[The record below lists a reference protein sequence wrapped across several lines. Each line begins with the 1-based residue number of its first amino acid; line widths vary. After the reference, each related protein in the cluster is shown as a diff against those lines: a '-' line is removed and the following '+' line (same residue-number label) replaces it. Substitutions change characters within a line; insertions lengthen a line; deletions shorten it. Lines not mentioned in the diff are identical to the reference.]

1 MRPRS
6 VTVITTILLV
16 AALAPTVAA
25 DVDPQLSTPISEL
38 QATTSDPA
46 VYEITIRNNGDDDM
60 TYTLQTQ
67 QGTGCGG
74 FTSTVDSPS
83 GSVNS
88 NGEELVDL
96 TVQVDDTAAGEC
108 ETTLT
113 ITATGGTPPTPQSDS
128 LTVTTTAEDG
138 GLYSVVL
145 TTDDLTKEYDLEG
158 DTIDW
163 IVNVENNGDQQATIQ
178 LAVENDSGCDSDDDS
193 VSATVNPATV
203 SLNSGDNED
212 VDFVITLDD
221 EGETDAGDHCFIL
234 RATVNNDPSPDQAED
249 NLTLTGIV
257 PEIRSCEETLDWTFV
272 NLQPGQ
278 TSTENNLEVTNTG
291 NTAWTASVQAQSS
304 GGEDISGWVS
314 FDSPT
319 SKLLAEPGN
328 NGDSFTFGF
337 DITPDSSVES
347 GSSVDI
353 RIMAKAGS
361 SVGCEAIVT
370 VKVGQIHAGD
380 ISLNTGTISNVEPGS
395 QPQVTISLENTGNG
409 ADTFTLNT
417 DPLPPGWSVS
427 FSPPSHSLN
436 AAQTS
441 NNEATST
448 AVITVPDDALA
459 GSTSIK
465 FKISGGGGPDSLD
478 SATLTVNVNQRHEV
492 ELEFT
497 STSQNGRTDQIV
509 RFPFVVT
516 NHGNVED
523 TIKLQVC
530 DPGDQTGCNAPEWGA
545 SYSDPNGNGINQ
557 VSLEPG
563 QSRNLYLDVN
573 VEGEENADSARILA
587 RAAVFGADADA
598 KETVTVTVSNYNY
611 SFEISPLEPGIMPD
625 QIDLTLPPG
634 GETTVSFYVDN
645 TGDYPAGDNLEV
657 EITGLEALVIRTVSI
672 QGNTITAPVPVGA
685 GERIQ
690 VDVRLEVV
698 QGSANG
704 LNGLMQIS
712 TFSTLNPNEA
722 STIDIA
728 VEIRTIHDLRITME
742 EATKQTT
749 TYPDK
754 GEYTFFV
761 TNNGNVVEDV
771 VVIPT
776 ESLRGWSVDILPDNF
791 DLEPGQTMEIRVNTL
806 PPADLISDDEY
817 RFTIVVQPKGLPA
830 AGQPLDLV
838 TVTNLPAG
846 FLSLSDTTE
855 QILIISLIG
864 IGVLTITVLAF
875 RSRRE
880 NQRILEALSD
890 ERKL

>member
-6 VTVITTILLV
+6 VTAVATLLLL
-16 AALAPTVAA
+16 AAIAPTVAA
-25 DVDPQLSTPISEL
+25 DVDPQLSTPTLEL

-46 VYEITIRNNGDDDM
+46 VYKITIRNNGDDDM
-60 TYTLQTQ
+60 TYSLQTQ
-67 QGTGCGG
+67 QGAGCSG
-74 FTSTVDSPS
+74 FTSSVDSPT

-88 NGEELVDL
+88 NDEELVDL
-96 TVQVDDTAAGEC
+96 EVQVNDQASGEC

-113 ITATGGTPPTPQSDS
+113 ITATGGTNPTPQSDS

-145 TTDDLTKEYDLEG
+145 TTDDLTKEYDLDG

-163 IVNVENNGDQQATIQ
+163 VVNVENNGDQQATVQ
-178 LAVENDSGCDSDDDS
+178 LEVENDSGCDSDDDS
-193 VSATVNPATV
+193 VSAAVDPATV
-203 SLNSGDNED
+203 TLNSGSNQD
-212 VDFVITLDD
+212 VDFAITLDD
-221 EGETDAGDHCFIL
+221 EGETEAGDHCFIL
-234 RATVNNDPSPDQAED
+234 RATVSNDPSQTAED
-249 NLTLTGIV
+249 NLTLTGVV

-278 TSTENNLEVTNTG
+278 TSTQNNLVVRNTG
-291 NTAWTASVQAQSS
+291 NTAWTAAVQAQSS
-304 GGEDISGWVS
+304 GGQDITGWVS

-328 NGDSFTFGF
+328 NGDSFSFGF

-361 SVGCEAIVT
+361 SIGCEAIVT
-370 VKVGQIHAGD
+370 VRVGQIHDAD
-380 ISLNTGTISNVEPGS
+380 MSLNTGTISNVEPGS
-395 QPQVTISLENTGNG
+395 QPQVTIFLENTGNG

-441 NNEATST
+441 NNDATST

-459 GSTSIK
+459 GSTSII
-465 FKISGGGGPDSLD
+465 FKVSGDGGPETLD
-478 SATLTVNVNQRHEV
+478 SVSLTINVNQRHEV
-492 ELEFT
+492 DLEFT

-516 NHGNVED
+516 NLGNVED
-523 TIKLQVC
+523 TIKLQAC
-530 DPGDQTGCNAPEWGA
+530 DPDDQTGCNPPEWSA
-545 SYSDPNGNGINQ
+545 SYSDSNGNGVNQ
-557 VSLEPG
+557 VSLGPG
-563 QSRNLYLDVN
+563 QSRSLYLDVN
-573 VEGEENADSARILA
+573 VQGEENADSARILA
-587 RAAVFGADADA
+587 RAAVFGANADAD
-598 KETVTVTVSNYNY
+598 ETVTVTVSNYNY
-611 SFEISPLEPGIMPD
+611 SFEISPLEPGLMPD
-625 QIDLTLPPG
+625 QIDLTMPPG

-645 TGDYPAGDNLEV
+645 TGDYPAGDDLEI
-657 EITGLEALVIRTVSI
+657 EILGLEALVIRTVTI
-672 QGNTITAPVPVGA
+672 QGNSITAPVPVGA

-704 LNGLMQIS
+704 LNGLMQINA
-712 TFSTLNPNEA
+712 FSTLNPNEV
-722 STIDIA
+722 SSIDIA

-742 EATKQTT
+742 EPTKQTT

-761 TNNGNVVEDV
+761 TNHGNVVEDV

-776 ESLRGWSVDILPDNF
+776 ESLRGWSVDILPDDF
-791 DLEPGQTMEIRVNTL
+791 ELEPGQTMEIKVNTL
-806 PPADLISDDEY
+806 PPANLISDDEY

-830 AGQPLDLV
+830 AGEPLDLI
-838 TVTNLPAG
+838 TETNLPAG
-846 FLSLSDTTE
+846 FLSLSDTAE
-855 QILIISLIG
+855 QILIASVIG
-864 IGVLTITVLAF
+864 IGVLTIAILTF

-880 NQRILEALSD
+880 NQRILEALGD
-890 ERKL
+890 ERGL

>member
-6 VTVITTILLV
+6 VTAVATLLLL
-16 AALAPTVAA
+16 AAIAPTVAA
-25 DVDPQLSTPISEL
+25 DVDPQLSTPTLEL

-46 VYEITIRNNGDDDM
+46 VYKITIRNNGDDDM
-60 TYTLQTQ
+60 TYSLQTQ
-67 QGTGCGG
+67 QGAGCSG
-74 FTSTVDSPS
+74 FTSSVDSPT

-88 NGEELVDL
+88 NDEELVDL
-96 TVQVDDTAAGEC
+96 EVQVNDQASGEC

-113 ITATGGTPPTPQSDS
+113 ITATGGTNPTPQSDS

-145 TTDDLTKEYDLEG
+145 TTDDLTKEYDLDG

-163 IVNVENNGDQQATIQ
+163 VVNVENNGDQQATVQ
-178 LAVENDSGCDSDDDS
+178 LEVENDSGCDSDDDS
-193 VSATVNPATV
+193 VSAAVDPATV
-203 SLNSGDNED
+203 TLNSGSNQD
-212 VDFVITLDD
+212 VDFAITLDD
-221 EGETDAGDHCFIL
+221 EGETEAGDHCFIL
-234 RATVNNDPSPDQAED
+234 RATVSNDPSQTAED
-249 NLTLTGIV
+249 NLTLTGVV

-278 TSTENNLEVTNTG
+278 TSTQNNLVVRNTG
-291 NTAWTASVQAQSS
+291 NTAWTAAVQAQSS
-304 GGEDISGWVS
+304 GGQDITGWVS

-328 NGDSFTFGF
+328 NGDSFSFGF

-361 SVGCEAIVT
+361 SIGCEAIVT
-370 VKVGQIHAGD
+370 VRVGQIHDAD
-380 ISLNTGTISNVEPGS
+380 MSLNTGTISNVEPGS
-395 QPQVTISLENTGNG
+395 QPQVTIFLENTGNG

-441 NNEATST
+441 NNDATST

-459 GSTSIK
+459 GSTSII
-465 FKISGGGGPDSLD
+465 FKVSGDGGPETLD
-478 SATLTVNVNQRHEV
+478 SVSLTINVNQRHEV
-492 ELEFT
+492 DLEFT

-516 NHGNVED
+516 NLGNVED
-523 TIKLQVC
+523 TIKLQAC
-530 DPGDQTGCNAPEWGA
+530 DPDDQTGCNPPEWSA
-545 SYSDPNGNGINQ
+545 SYSDSNGNGVNQ
-557 VSLEPG
+557 VSLGPG
-563 QSRNLYLDVN
+563 QSRSLYLDVN
-573 VEGEENADSARILA
+573 VQGEENADSARILA
-587 RAAVFGADADA
+587 RAAVFGANADAD
-598 KETVTVTVSNYNY
+598 EIVTVTVSNYNY
-611 SFEISPLEPGIMPD
+611 SFEISPLEPGLMPD
-625 QIDLTLPPG
+625 QIDLTMPPG

-645 TGDYPAGDNLEV
+645 TGDYPAGDDLEI
-657 EITGLEALVIRTVSI
+657 EILGLEALVIRTVTI
-672 QGNTITAPVPVGA
+672 QGNSITAPVPVGA

-704 LNGLMQIS
+704 LNGLMQINA
-712 TFSTLNPNEA
+712 FSTLNPNEV
-722 STIDIA
+722 SSIDIA

-742 EATKQTT
+742 EPTKQTT

-761 TNNGNVVEDV
+761 TNHGNVVEDV

-776 ESLRGWSVDILPDNF
+776 ESLRGWSVDILPDDF
-791 DLEPGQTMEIRVNTL
+791 ELEPGQTMEIKVNTL
-806 PPADLISDDEY
+806 PPANLISDDEY

-830 AGQPLDLV
+830 AGEPLDLI
-838 TVTNLPAG
+838 TETNLPAG

-855 QILIISLIG
+855 QILIVSVIG
-864 IGVLTITVLAF
+864 IGVLTIAILTF

-880 NQRILEALSD
+880 NQRILEALGD
-890 ERKL
+890 ERGL

>member
-6 VTVITTILLV
+6 VTAVATLLLL
-16 AALAPTVAA
+16 ASIAPTVAA
-25 DVDPQLSTPISEL
+25 DVDPQLSTPTLEL

-46 VYEITIRNNGDDDM
+46 VYKITIRNNGDDDM
-60 TYTLQTQ
+60 TYSLQTQ
-67 QGTGCGG
+67 QGAGCSG
-74 FTSTVDSPS
+74 FTSSVDSPT

-88 NGEELVDL
+88 NDEELVDL
-96 TVQVDDTAAGEC
+96 EVQVNDQASGEC

-113 ITATGGTPPTPQSDS
+113 ITATGGTNPTPQSDS

-145 TTDDLTKEYDLEG
+145 TTDDLTKEYDLDG

-163 IVNVENNGDQQATIQ
+163 VVNVENNGDQQATVQ
-178 LAVENDSGCDSDDDS
+178 LEVENDSGCDSDDDS
-193 VSATVNPATV
+193 VSAAVDPATV
-203 SLNSGDNED
+203 TLNSGSNQD
-212 VDFVITLDD
+212 VDFAITLDD
-221 EGETDAGDHCFIL
+221 EGETEAGDHCFIL
-234 RATVNNDPSPDQAED
+234 RATVSNDPSQTAED
-249 NLTLTGIV
+249 NLTLTGVV

-278 TSTENNLEVTNTG
+278 TSTQNNLVVRNTG
-291 NTAWTASVQAQSS
+291 NTAWTAAVQAQSS
-304 GGEDISGWVS
+304 GGQDITGWVS

-328 NGDSFTFGF
+328 NGDSFSFGF

-361 SVGCEAIVT
+361 SIGCEAIVT
-370 VKVGQIHAGD
+370 VRVGQIHDAD
-380 ISLNTGTISNVEPGS
+380 MSLNTGTISNVEPGS
-395 QPQVTISLENTGNG
+395 QPQVTIFLENTGNG

-441 NNEATST
+441 NNDATST

-459 GSTSIK
+459 GSTSIV
-465 FKISGGGGPDSLD
+465 FKVSGDGGPETLD
-478 SATLTVNVNQRHEV
+478 SVSLTINVNQRHEV
-492 ELEFT
+492 DLEFT

-516 NHGNVED
+516 NLGNVED
-523 TIKLQVC
+523 TIKLQAC
-530 DPGDQTGCNAPEWGA
+530 DPDDQTGCNPPEWSA
-545 SYSDPNGNGINQ
+545 SYSDSNGNGVNQ
-557 VSLEPG
+557 VSLGPG
-563 QSRNLYLDVN
+563 QSRSLYLDVN
-573 VEGEENADSARILA
+573 VQGEENADSARILA

-598 KETVTVTVSNYNY
+598 DETVTVTVSNYNY
-611 SFEISPLEPGIMPD
+611 SFEISPLEPGLMPD
-625 QIDLTLPPG
+625 QIDLTMPPG

-645 TGDYPAGDNLEV
+645 TGDYPAGDDLEI
-657 EITGLEALVIRTVSI
+657 EILGLEALVIRTVTI
-672 QGNTITAPVPVGA
+672 QGNSITAPVPVGA

-704 LNGLMQIS
+704 LNGLMQINA
-712 TFSTLNPNEA
+712 FSTLNPNEV
-722 STIDIA
+722 SSIDIA

-742 EATKQTT
+742 EPTKQTT

-761 TNNGNVVEDV
+761 TNHGNVVEDV

-776 ESLRGWSVDILPDNF
+776 ESLRGWSVDILPDDF
-791 DLEPGQTMEIRVNTL
+791 ELEPGQTMEIKVNTL
-806 PPADLISDDEY
+806 PPANLISDDEY

-830 AGQPLDLV
+830 AGEPLDLI
-838 TVTNLPAG
+838 TETNLPAG
-846 FLSLSDTTE
+846 FLSLSDTAE
-855 QILIISLIG
+855 QILIVSVIG
-864 IGVLTITVLAF
+864 IGVLTIAILTF

-880 NQRILEALSD
+880 NQRILEALGD
-890 ERKL
+890 ERGL

>member
-6 VTVITTILLV
+6 VTAVATLLLL
-16 AALAPTVAA
+16 AAIAPTVAA
-25 DVDPQLSTPISEL
+25 DVDPQLSTPTLEL

-46 VYEITIRNNGDDDM
+46 VYKITVRNNGDDDM
-60 TYTLQTQ
+60 TYSLQTQ
-67 QGTGCGG
+67 QGAGCSG
-74 FTSTVDSPS
+74 FTSSVDSPT

-88 NGEELVDL
+88 NDEELVDL
-96 TVQVDDTAAGEC
+96 EVQVNDQASGEC

-113 ITATGGTPPTPQSDS
+113 ITATGGTNPTPQSDS

-145 TTDDLTKEYDLEG
+145 TTDDLTKEYDLDG

-163 IVNVENNGDQQATIQ
+163 VVNVENNGDQQATVQ
-178 LAVENDSGCDSDDDS
+178 LEVENDSGCDSDDDS
-193 VSATVNPATV
+193 VSAAVDPATV
-203 SLNSGDNED
+203 TLNSGSNQD
-212 VDFVITLDD
+212 VDFAITLDD
-221 EGETDAGDHCFIL
+221 EGETEAGDHCFIL
-234 RATVNNDPSPDQAED
+234 RATVTNDPSQTAED

-278 TSTENNLEVTNTG
+278 TSTQNNLVVRNTG
-291 NTAWTASVQAQSS
+291 NTAWTAAVQAQSS
-304 GGEDISGWVS
+304 GGQDITGWVS

-328 NGDSFTFGF
+328 NGDSFSFGF

-361 SVGCEAIVT
+361 SIGCEAIVT
-370 VKVGQIHAGD
+370 VRVGQIHDAD
-380 ISLNTGTISNVEPGS
+380 MSLNTGTISNVEPGS
-395 QPQVTISLENTGNG
+395 QPQVTIFLENTGNG

-441 NNEATST
+441 NNDATST

-459 GSTSIK
+459 GSTSII
-465 FKISGGGGPDSLD
+465 FKVSGDGGPETLD
-478 SATLTVNVNQRHEV
+478 SVSLTINVNQRHEV
-492 ELEFT
+492 DLEFT

-516 NHGNVED
+516 NLGNVED
-523 TIKLQVC
+523 TIKLQAC
-530 DPGDQTGCNAPEWGA
+530 DPDDQTGCNPPEWSA
-545 SYSDPNGNGINQ
+545 SYSDSNGNGVNQ
-557 VSLEPG
+557 VSLGPG
-563 QSRNLYLDVN
+563 QSRSLYLDVN
-573 VEGEENADSARILA
+573 VQGEENADSARILA
-587 RAAVFGADADA
+587 RAAVFGANADAD
-598 KETVTVTVSNYNY
+598 ETVTVTVSNYNY
-611 SFEISPLEPGIMPD
+611 SFEISPLEPGLMPD
-625 QIDLTLPPG
+625 QIDLTMPPG

-645 TGDYPAGDNLEV
+645 TGDYPAGDDLEI
-657 EITGLEALVIRTVSI
+657 EILGLEALVIRTVTI
-672 QGNTITAPVPVGA
+672 QGNSITAPVPVGA

-704 LNGLMQIS
+704 LNGLMQINA
-712 TFSTLNPNEA
+712 FSTLNPNEV
-722 STIDIA
+722 SSIDIA

-742 EATKQTT
+742 EPTKQTT

-761 TNNGNVVEDV
+761 TNHGNVVEDV

-776 ESLRGWSVDILPDNF
+776 ESLRGWSVDILPDDF
-791 DLEPGQTMEIRVNTL
+791 ELEPGQTMEIKVNTL
-806 PPADLISDDEY
+806 PPANLISDDEY

-830 AGQPLDLV
+830 AGEPLDLI
-838 TVTNLPAG
+838 TETNLPAG
-846 FLSLSDTTE
+846 FLSLSDTAE
-855 QILIISLIG
+855 QILIVSVIG
-864 IGVLTITVLAF
+864 IGVLTIAILTF

-880 NQRILEALSD
+880 NQRILEALGD
-890 ERKL
+890 ERGL

>member
-6 VTVITTILLV
+6 VTAVATLLLL
-16 AALAPTVAA
+16 AAIAPTVAA
-25 DVDPQLSTPISEL
+25 DVDPQLSTPTLEL
-38 QATTSDPA
+38 EATTSDPA
-46 VYEITIRNNGDDDM
+46 VYKITIRNNGDDDM
-60 TYTLQTQ
+60 TYSLQTQ
-67 QGTGCGG
+67 QGAGCSG
-74 FTSTVDSPS
+74 FTSSVDSPT

-88 NGEELVDL
+88 NDEELVDL
-96 TVQVDDTAAGEC
+96 EVQVNDQASGEC

-113 ITATGGTPPTPQSDS
+113 ITATGGTNPTPQSDS

-145 TTDDLTKEYDLEG
+145 TTDDLTKEYDLDG

-163 IVNVENNGDQQATIQ
+163 VVNVENNGDQQATVQ
-178 LAVENDSGCDSDDDS
+178 LEVENDSGCDSDDDS
-193 VSATVNPATV
+193 VSAAVDPATV
-203 SLNSGDNED
+203 TLNSGSNQD
-212 VDFVITLDD
+212 VDFAITLED
-221 EGETDAGDHCFIL
+221 EGETEAGDHCFIL
-234 RATVNNDPSPDQAED
+234 RATVTNDPSQTAED

-257 PEIRSCEETLDWTFV
+257 PEIRSCEEALDWTFV

-278 TSTENNLEVTNTG
+278 TSTQNNLGVRNTG
-291 NTAWTASVQAQSS
+291 NTAWTAAVQAQST
-304 GGEDISGWVS
+304 GGQDISGWVS

-328 NGDSFTFGF
+328 NGDSFSFGF

-361 SVGCEAIVT
+361 SIGCEAIVT
-370 VKVGQIHAGD
+370 VRVGQIHDAD
-380 ISLNTGTISNVEPGS
+380 MSLNTGTISNVEPGS
-395 QPQVTISLENTGNG
+395 QPQVTIFLENTGNG
-409 ADTFTLNT
+409 ADTFTLSTN
-417 DPLPPGWSVS
+417 PLPSGWSVS

-441 NNEATST
+441 NNDATST

-459 GSTSIK
+459 GSTSII
-465 FKISGGGGPDSLD
+465 FKVSGDGGPETLD
-478 SATLTVNVNQRHEV
+478 SVSLTINVNQRHEV
-492 ELEFT
+492 DLEFT

-516 NHGNVED
+516 NLGNVED
-523 TIKLQVC
+523 TIKLQAC
-530 DPGDQTGCNAPEWGA
+530 DPDDQTGCNPPEWSA
-545 SYSDPNGNGINQ
+545 SYSDSNGNGVNQ
-557 VSLEPG
+557 VSLGPG
-563 QSRNLYLDVN
+563 QSRSLYLDVN
-573 VEGEENADSARILA
+573 VQGEENADSARILA

-598 KETVTVTVSNYNY
+598 DETVTVTVSNYNY
-611 SFEISPLEPGIMPD
+611 SFEISPLEPGLMPD
-625 QIDLTLPPG
+625 QIDLTMPPG

-645 TGDYPAGDNLEV
+645 TGDYPAGDDLEI
-657 EITGLEALVIRTVSI
+657 EILGLEALVIRTVTI
-672 QGNTITAPVPVGA
+672 QGNSITAPVPVGA

-704 LNGLMQIS
+704 LNGLMQIKA
-712 TFSTLNPNEA
+712 FSTLNPNEV
-722 STIDIA
+722 SSIDIA

-742 EATKQTT
+742 EPTKQTT

-761 TNNGNVVEDV
+761 TNHGNVVEDV

-776 ESLRGWSVDILPDNF
+776 ESLRGWSVDILPDDF
-791 DLEPGQTMEIRVNTL
+791 ELEPGQTMEIKVNTL
-806 PPADLISDDEY
+806 PPANLISDDEY
-817 RFTIVVQPKGLPA
+817 RFTIVVQPKGLSA
-830 AGQPLDLV
+830 AGEPLDLI
-838 TVTNLPAG
+838 TETNLPAG
-846 FLSLSDTTE
+846 FLSLSDTAE
-855 QILIISLIG
+855 QILIVSVIG
-864 IGVLTITVLAF
+864 IGVLTIAILTF

-880 NQRILEALSD
+880 NQRILEALGD
-890 ERKL
+890 ERGL

>member
-6 VTVITTILLV
+6 VTAVATLLLL
-16 AALAPTVAA
+16 AAIAPTVAA
-25 DVDPQLSTPISEL
+25 DVDPQLSTPTLEL

-46 VYEITIRNNGDDDM
+46 VYKITIRNNGDDDM
-60 TYTLQTQ
+60 TYSLQTQ
-67 QGTGCGG
+67 QGAGCSG
-74 FTSTVDSPS
+74 FTSSVDSPT

-88 NGEELVDL
+88 NDEELVDL
-96 TVQVDDTAAGEC
+96 EVQVNDQASGEC

-113 ITATGGTPPTPQSDS
+113 ITATGGTNPTPQSDS

-145 TTDDLTKEYDLEG
+145 TTDDLTKEYDLDG

-163 IVNVENNGDQQATIQ
+163 VVNVENNGDQQATVQ
-178 LAVENDSGCDSDDDS
+178 LEVENDSGCDSDDDS
-193 VSATVNPATV
+193 VSAAVDPATV
-203 SLNSGDNED
+203 TLNSGSNQD
-212 VDFVITLDD
+212 VDFAITLDD
-221 EGETDAGDHCFIL
+221 EGETEAGDHCFIL
-234 RATVNNDPSPDQAED
+234 RATVSNDPSQTAED
-249 NLTLTGIV
+249 NLTLTGVV

-278 TSTENNLEVTNTG
+278 TSTQNNLVVRNTG
-291 NTAWTASVQAQSS
+291 NTAWTAAVQAQSS
-304 GGEDISGWVS
+304 GGQDITGWVS

-328 NGDSFTFGF
+328 NGDSYSFGF

-361 SVGCEAIVT
+361 SIGCEAIVT
-370 VKVGQIHAGD
+370 VRVGQIHDAD
-380 ISLNTGTISNVEPGS
+380 MSLNTGTISNVEPGS
-395 QPQVTISLENTGNG
+395 QPQVTIFLENTGNG

-441 NNEATST
+441 NNDATST

-459 GSTSIK
+459 GSTSII
-465 FKISGGGGPDSLD
+465 FKVSGDGGPETLD
-478 SATLTVNVNQRHEV
+478 SVSLTINVNQRHEV
-492 ELEFT
+492 DLEFT

-516 NHGNVED
+516 NLGNVED
-523 TIKLQVC
+523 TIKLQAC
-530 DPGDQTGCNAPEWGA
+530 DPDDQTGCNPPEWSA
-545 SYSDPNGNGINQ
+545 SYSDSNGNGVNQ
-557 VSLEPG
+557 VSLGPG
-563 QSRNLYLDVN
+563 QSRSLYLDVN
-573 VEGEENADSARILA
+573 VQGEENADSARILA
-587 RAAVFGADADA
+587 RAAVFGANADAD
-598 KETVTVTVSNYNY
+598 ETVTVTVSNYNY
-611 SFEISPLEPGIMPD
+611 SFEISPLEPGLMPD
-625 QIDLTLPPG
+625 QIDLTMPPG

-645 TGDYPAGDNLEV
+645 TGDYPAGDDLEI
-657 EITGLEALVIRTVSI
+657 EILGLEALVIRTVTI
-672 QGNTITAPVPVGA
+672 QGNSITAPVPVGA

-704 LNGLMQIS
+704 LNGLMQINA
-712 TFSTLNPNEA
+712 FSTLNPNEV
-722 STIDIA
+722 SSIDVA

-742 EATKQTT
+742 EPTKQTT

-761 TNNGNVVEDV
+761 TNHGNVVEDV

-776 ESLRGWSVDILPDNF
+776 ESLRGWSVDILPDDF
-791 DLEPGQTMEIRVNTL
+791 ELEPGQTMEIKVNTL
-806 PPADLISDDEY
+806 PPANLISDDEY

-830 AGQPLDLV
+830 AGEPLDLI
-838 TVTNLPAG
+838 TETNLPAG

-855 QILIISLIG
+855 QILIVSVIG
-864 IGVLTITVLAF
+864 IGVLTIVILTF

-880 NQRILEALSD
+880 NQRILEALGD
-890 ERKL
+890 ERGL

>member
-6 VTVITTILLV
+6 VTAVATLLLL
-16 AALAPTVAA
+16 AAIAPTVAA
-25 DVDPQLSTPISEL
+25 DVDPQLSTPTLEL

-46 VYEITIRNNGDDDM
+46 VYKITIRNNGDDDM
-60 TYTLQTQ
+60 TYSLQTQ
-67 QGTGCGG
+67 QGAGCSG
-74 FTSTVDSPS
+74 FTSSVDSPT

-88 NGEELVDL
+88 NDEELVDL
-96 TVQVDDTAAGEC
+96 EVQVNDQASGEC

-113 ITATGGTPPTPQSDS
+113 ITATGGTNPTPQSDS

-145 TTDDLTKEYDLEG
+145 TTDDLTKEYDLDG

-163 IVNVENNGDQQATIQ
+163 VVNVENNGDQQATVQ
-178 LAVENDSGCDSDDDS
+178 LEVENDSGCDSDDDS
-193 VSATVNPATV
+193 VSAAVDPATV
-203 SLNSGDNED
+203 TLNSGSNQD
-212 VDFVITLDD
+212 VDFAITLDD
-221 EGETDAGDHCFIL
+221 EGETEAGDHCFIL
-234 RATVNNDPSPDQAED
+234 RATVSNDPSQTAED

-278 TSTENNLEVTNTG
+278 TSTQNNLVVRNTG
-291 NTAWTASVQAQSS
+291 NTAWTAAVQAQSS
-304 GGEDISGWVS
+304 GGQDITGWVS

-328 NGDSFTFGF
+328 NGDSFSFGF

-361 SVGCEAIVT
+361 SIGCEAIVT
-370 VKVGQIHAGD
+370 VRVGQIHDAD
-380 ISLNTGTISNVEPGS
+380 MSLNTGTISNVEPGS
-395 QPQVTISLENTGNG
+395 QPQVTIFLENTGNG

-441 NNEATST
+441 NNDATST

-459 GSTSIK
+459 GSTSII
-465 FKISGGGGPDSLD
+465 FKVSGDGGPETLD
-478 SATLTVNVNQRHEV
+478 SVSLTINVNQRHEV
-492 ELEFT
+492 DLEFT

-516 NHGNVED
+516 NLGNVED
-523 TIKLQVC
+523 TIKLQAC
-530 DPGDQTGCNAPEWGA
+530 DPDDQTGCNPPEWSA
-545 SYSDPNGNGINQ
+545 SYSDSNGNGVNQ
-557 VSLEPG
+557 VSLGPG
-563 QSRNLYLDVN
+563 QSRSLYLDVN
-573 VEGEENADSARILA
+573 VQGEENADSARILA
-587 RAAVFGADADA
+587 RAAVFGANADAD
-598 KETVTVTVSNYNY
+598 ETVTVTVSNYNY
-611 SFEISPLEPGIMPD
+611 SFEISPLEPGLMPD
-625 QIDLTLPPG
+625 QIDLTMPPG

-645 TGDYPAGDNLEV
+645 TGDYPAGDDLEI
-657 EITGLEALVIRTVSI
+657 EILGLEALVIRTVTI
-672 QGNTITAPVPVGA
+672 QGNSITAPVPVGA

-704 LNGLMQIS
+704 LNGLMQINA
-712 TFSTLNPNEA
+712 FSTLNPNEV
-722 STIDIA
+722 SSIDVA

-742 EATKQTT
+742 EPTKQTT

-761 TNNGNVVEDV
+761 TNHGNVVEDV

-776 ESLRGWSVDILPDNF
+776 ESLRGWSVDILPDDF
-791 DLEPGQTMEIRVNTL
+791 ELEPGQTMEIKVNTL
-806 PPADLISDDEY
+806 PPANLISDDEY

-830 AGQPLDLV
+830 AGEPLDLI
-838 TVTNLPAG
+838 TETNLPAG
-846 FLSLSDTTE
+846 FLSLSDTAE
-855 QILIISLIG
+855 QILIVSVIG
-864 IGVLTITVLAF
+864 IGVLTIAILTF

-880 NQRILEALSD
+880 NQRILEALGD
-890 ERKL
+890 ERGL

>member
-6 VTVITTILLV
+6 VTAVATLLLL
-16 AALAPTVAA
+16 AAIAPTVAA
-25 DVDPQLSTPISEL
+25 DVDPQLSTPTLEL

-46 VYEITIRNNGDDDM
+46 VYKITVRNNGDDDM
-60 TYTLQTQ
+60 TYSLQTQ
-67 QGTGCGG
+67 QGAGCSG
-74 FTSTVDSPS
+74 FTSSVDSPT

-88 NGEELVDL
+88 NDEELVDL
-96 TVQVDDTAAGEC
+96 EVQVNDQASGEC

-113 ITATGGTPPTPQSDS
+113 ITATGGTNPTPQSDS

-145 TTDDLTKEYDLEG
+145 TTDDLTKEYDLDG

-163 IVNVENNGDQQATIQ
+163 VVNVENNGDQQATVQ
-178 LAVENDSGCDSDDDS
+178 LEVENDSGCDSDDDS
-193 VSATVNPATV
+193 VSAAVDPATV
-203 SLNSGDNED
+203 TLNSGSNQD
-212 VDFVITLDD
+212 VDFAITLDD
-221 EGETDAGDHCFIL
+221 EGETEAGDHCFIL
-234 RATVNNDPSPDQAED
+234 RATVSNDPSQTAED

-278 TSTENNLEVTNTG
+278 TSTQNNLVVRNTG
-291 NTAWTASVQAQSS
+291 NTAWTAAVQAQSS
-304 GGEDISGWVS
+304 GGQDITGWVS

-328 NGDSFTFGF
+328 NGDSFSFGF

-361 SVGCEAIVT
+361 SIGCEAIVT
-370 VKVGQIHAGD
+370 VRVGQIHDAD
-380 ISLNTGTISNVEPGS
+380 MSLNTGTISNVEPGS
-395 QPQVTISLENTGNG
+395 QPQVTIFLENTGNG

-441 NNEATST
+441 NNDATST

-459 GSTSIK
+459 GSTSII
-465 FKISGGGGPDSLD
+465 FKVSGDGGPETLD
-478 SATLTVNVNQRHEV
+478 SVSLTINVNQRHEV
-492 ELEFT
+492 DLEFT

-516 NHGNVED
+516 NLGNVED
-523 TIKLQVC
+523 TIKLQAC
-530 DPGDQTGCNAPEWGA
+530 DPDDQTGCNPPEWSA
-545 SYSDPNGNGINQ
+545 SYSDSNGNGVNQ
-557 VSLEPG
+557 VSLGPG
-563 QSRNLYLDVN
+563 QSRSLYLDVN
-573 VEGEENADSARILA
+573 VQGEENADSARILA
-587 RAAVFGADADA
+587 RAAVFGANADAD
-598 KETVTVTVSNYNY
+598 ETVTVTVSNYNY
-611 SFEISPLEPGIMPD
+611 SFEISPLEPGLMPD
-625 QIDLTLPPG
+625 QIDLTMPPG

-645 TGDYPAGDNLEV
+645 TGDYPAGDDLEI
-657 EITGLEALVIRTVSI
+657 EILGLEALVIRTVTT
-672 QGNTITAPVPVGA
+672 QGNSITAPVPVGA

-704 LNGLMQIS
+704 LNGLMQIKA
-712 TFSTLNPNEA
+712 FSTLNPNEV
-722 STIDIA
+722 SSIDIA

-742 EATKQTT
+742 EPTKQTT

-761 TNNGNVVEDV
+761 TNHGNVVEDV

-776 ESLRGWSVDILPDNF
+776 ESLRGWSVDILPDDF
-791 DLEPGQTMEIRVNTL
+791 ELEPGQTMEIKVNTL
-806 PPADLISDDEY
+806 PPANLISDDEY

-830 AGQPLDLV
+830 AGEPLDLI
-838 TVTNLPAG
+838 TETNLPAG

-855 QILIISLIG
+855 QILIVSVIG
-864 IGVLTITVLAF
+864 IGVLTIAILTF

-880 NQRILEALSD
+880 NQRILEALGD
-890 ERKL
+890 ERGL

>member
-1 MRPRS
+1 VRPRS
-6 VTVITTILLV
+6 VTAVATLLLL
-16 AALAPTVAA
+16 AAIAPTVAA
-25 DVDPQLSTPISEL
+25 DVDPQLSTPTLEL

-46 VYEITIRNNGDDDM
+46 VYKITVRNNGDDDM
-60 TYTLQTQ
+60 TYSLQTQ
-67 QGTGCGG
+67 QGAGCSG
-74 FTSTVDSPS
+74 FTSSVDSPT

-88 NGEELVDL
+88 NDEELVDL
-96 TVQVDDTAAGEC
+96 EVQVNDQASGEC

-113 ITATGGTPPTPQSDS
+113 ITATGGTNPTPQSDS

-145 TTDDLTKEYDLEG
+145 TTDDLTKEYDLDG

-163 IVNVENNGDQQATIQ
+163 VVNVENNGDQQATVQ
-178 LAVENDSGCDSDDDS
+178 LEVENDSGCDSDDDS
-193 VSATVNPATV
+193 VSAAVDPATV
-203 SLNSGDNED
+203 TLNSGSNQD
-212 VDFVITLDD
+212 VDFAITLDD
-221 EGETDAGDHCFIL
+221 EGETEAGDHCFIL
-234 RATVNNDPSPDQAED
+234 RATVSNDPSQTAED

-278 TSTENNLEVTNTG
+278 TSTQNNLVVRNTG
-291 NTAWTASVQAQSS
+291 NTAWTAAVQAQSS
-304 GGEDISGWVS
+304 GGQDITGWVS

-328 NGDSFTFGF
+328 NGDSFSFGF

-361 SVGCEAIVT
+361 SIGCEAIVT
-370 VKVGQIHAGD
+370 VRVGQIHDAD
-380 ISLNTGTISNVEPGS
+380 MSLNTGTISNVEPGS
-395 QPQVTISLENTGNG
+395 QPQVTIFLENTGNG

-441 NNEATST
+441 NNDATST

-459 GSTSIK
+459 GSTSII
-465 FKISGGGGPDSLD
+465 FKVSGDGGPETLD
-478 SATLTVNVNQRHEV
+478 SVSLTINVNQRHEV
-492 ELEFT
+492 DLEFT

-516 NHGNVED
+516 NLGNVED
-523 TIKLQVC
+523 TIKLQAC
-530 DPGDQTGCNAPEWGA
+530 DPDDQTGCNPPEWSA
-545 SYSDPNGNGINQ
+545 SYSDSNGNGVNQ
-557 VSLEPG
+557 VSLGPG
-563 QSRNLYLDVN
+563 QSRSLYLDVN
-573 VEGEENADSARILA
+573 VQGEENADSARILA
-587 RAAVFGADADA
+587 RAAVFGANADAD
-598 KETVTVTVSNYNY
+598 ETVTVTVSNYNY
-611 SFEISPLEPGIMPD
+611 SFEISPLEPGLMPD
-625 QIDLTLPPG
+625 QIDLTMPPG

-645 TGDYPAGDNLEV
+645 TGDYPAGDDLEI
-657 EITGLEALVIRTVSI
+657 EILGLEALVIRTVTT
-672 QGNTITAPVPVGA
+672 QGNSITAPVPVGA

-704 LNGLMQIS
+704 LNGLMQIKA
-712 TFSTLNPNEA
+712 FSTLNPNEV
-722 STIDIA
+722 SSIDIA

-742 EATKQTT
+742 EPTKQTT

-761 TNNGNVVEDV
+761 TNHGNVVEDV

-776 ESLRGWSVDILPDNF
+776 ESLRGWSVDILPDDF
-791 DLEPGQTMEIRVNTL
+791 ELEPGQTMEIKVNTL
-806 PPADLISDDEY
+806 PPANLISDDEY

-830 AGQPLDLV
+830 AGEPLDLI
-838 TVTNLPAG
+838 TETNLPAG

-855 QILIISLIG
+855 QILIVSVIG
-864 IGVLTITVLAF
+864 IGVLTIAILTF

-880 NQRILEALSD
+880 NQRILEALGD
-890 ERKL
+890 ERGL

>member
-1 MRPRS
+1 VRPRS
-6 VTVITTILLV
+6 VTAVATLLLL
-16 AALAPTVAA
+16 AAIAPTVAA
-25 DVDPQLSTPISEL
+25 DVDPQLSTPTLEL

-46 VYEITIRNNGDDDM
+46 VYKITVRNNGDDDM
-60 TYTLQTQ
+60 TYSLQTQ
-67 QGTGCGG
+67 QGAGCSG
-74 FTSTVDSPS
+74 FTSSVDSPT

-88 NGEELVDL
+88 NDEELVDL
-96 TVQVDDTAAGEC
+96 EVQVNDQASGEC

-113 ITATGGTPPTPQSDS
+113 ITATGGTNPTPQSDS

-145 TTDDLTKEYDLEG
+145 TTDDLTKEYDLDG

-163 IVNVENNGDQQATIQ
+163 VVNVENNGDQQATVQ
-178 LAVENDSGCDSDDDS
+178 LEVENDSGCDSDDDS
-193 VSATVNPATV
+193 VSAAVDPATV
-203 SLNSGDNED
+203 TLNSGSNQD
-212 VDFVITLDD
+212 VDFAITLDD
-221 EGETDAGDHCFIL
+221 EGETEAGDHCFIL
-234 RATVNNDPSPDQAED
+234 RATVTNDPSQTAED

-278 TSTENNLEVTNTG
+278 TSTQNNLVVRNTG
-291 NTAWTASVQAQSS
+291 NTAWTAAVQAQSS
-304 GGEDISGWVS
+304 GGQDITGWVS

-328 NGDSFTFGF
+328 NGDSFSFGF

-361 SVGCEAIVT
+361 SIGCEAIVT
-370 VKVGQIHAGD
+370 VRVGQIHDAD
-380 ISLNTGTISNVEPGS
+380 MSLNTGTISNVEPGS
-395 QPQVTISLENTGNG
+395 QPQVTIFLENTGNG

-441 NNEATST
+441 NNDATST

-459 GSTSIK
+459 GSTSII
-465 FKISGGGGPDSLD
+465 FKVSGDGGPETLD
-478 SATLTVNVNQRHEV
+478 SVSLTINVNQRHEV
-492 ELEFT
+492 DLEFT

-516 NHGNVED
+516 NLGNVED
-523 TIKLQVC
+523 TIKLQAC
-530 DPGDQTGCNAPEWGA
+530 DPDDQTGCNPPEWSA
-545 SYSDPNGNGINQ
+545 SYSDSNGNGVNQ
-557 VSLEPG
+557 VSLGPG
-563 QSRNLYLDVN
+563 QSRSLYLDVN
-573 VEGEENADSARILA
+573 VQGEENADSARILA
-587 RAAVFGADADA
+587 RAAVFGANADAD
-598 KETVTVTVSNYNY
+598 ETVTVTVSNYNY
-611 SFEISPLEPGIMPD
+611 SFEISPLEPGLMPD
-625 QIDLTLPPG
+625 QIDLTMPPG

-645 TGDYPAGDNLEV
+645 TGDYPAGDDLEI
-657 EITGLEALVIRTVSI
+657 EILGLEALVIRTVTI
-672 QGNTITAPVPVGA
+672 QGNSITAPVPVGA

-704 LNGLMQIS
+704 LNGLMQINA
-712 TFSTLNPNEA
+712 FSTLNPNEV
-722 STIDIA
+722 SSIDIA

-742 EATKQTT
+742 EPTKQTT

-761 TNNGNVVEDV
+761 TNHGNVVEDV

-776 ESLRGWSVDILPDNF
+776 ESLRGWSVDILPDDF
-791 DLEPGQTMEIRVNTL
+791 ELEPGQTMEIKVNTL
-806 PPADLISDDEY
+806 PPANLISDDEY

-830 AGQPLDLV
+830 AGEPLDLI
-838 TVTNLPAG
+838 TETNLPAG
-846 FLSLSDTTE
+846 FLSLSDTAE
-855 QILIISLIG
+855 QILIVSVIG
-864 IGVLTITVLAF
+864 IGVLTIAILTF

-880 NQRILEALSD
+880 NQRILEALGD
-890 ERKL
+890 ERGL

>member
-6 VTVITTILLV
+6 VTAVATLLLL
-16 AALAPTVAA
+16 AAIAPTVAA
-25 DVDPQLSTPISEL
+25 DVDPQLSTPTLEL

-46 VYEITIRNNGDDDM
+46 VYKITIRNNGDDDM
-60 TYTLQTQ
+60 TYSLQTQ
-67 QGTGCGG
+67 QGAGCSG
-74 FTSTVDSPS
+74 FTSSVDSPT

-88 NGEELVDL
+88 NDEELVDL
-96 TVQVDDTAAGEC
+96 EVQVNDQASGEC

-113 ITATGGTPPTPQSDS
+113 ITATGGTNPTPQSDS

-145 TTDDLTKEYDLEG
+145 TTDDLTKEYDLDG

-163 IVNVENNGDQQATIQ
+163 VVNVENNGDQQATVQ
-178 LAVENDSGCDSDDDS
+178 LEVENDSGCDSDDDS
-193 VSATVNPATV
+193 VSAAVDPATV
-203 SLNSGDNED
+203 TLNSGSNQD
-212 VDFVITLDD
+212 VDFAITLDE
-221 EGETDAGDHCFIL
+221 EGETEAGDHCFIL
-234 RATVNNDPSPDQAED
+234 RATVSNDPSQTAED
-249 NLTLTGIV
+249 NLTLTGVV

-278 TSTENNLEVTNTG
+278 TSTQNNLVVRNTG
-291 NTAWTASVQAQSS
+291 NTAWTAAVQAQSS
-304 GGEDISGWVS
+304 GGQDITGWVS

-328 NGDSFTFGF
+328 NGDSFSFGF

-361 SVGCEAIVT
+361 SIGCEAIVT
-370 VKVGQIHAGD
+370 VRVGQIHDAD
-380 ISLNTGTISNVEPGS
+380 MSLNTGTISNVEPGS
-395 QPQVTISLENTGNG
+395 QPQVTIFLENTGNG

-441 NNEATST
+441 NNDATST

-459 GSTSIK
+459 GSTSII
-465 FKISGGGGPDSLD
+465 FKVSGDGGPETLD
-478 SATLTVNVNQRHEV
+478 SVSLTINVNQRHEV
-492 ELEFT
+492 DLEFT

-516 NHGNVED
+516 NLGNVED
-523 TIKLQVC
+523 TIKLQAC
-530 DPGDQTGCNAPEWGA
+530 DPDDQTGCNPPEWSA
-545 SYSDPNGNGINQ
+545 SYSDSNGNGVNQ
-557 VSLEPG
+557 VSLGPG
-563 QSRNLYLDVN
+563 QSRSLYLDVN
-573 VEGEENADSARILA
+573 VQGEENADSARILA
-587 RAAVFGADADA
+587 RAAVFGANADAD
-598 KETVTVTVSNYNY
+598 ETVTVTVSNYNY
-611 SFEISPLEPGIMPD
+611 SFEISPLEPGLMLD
-625 QIDLTLPPG
+625 QIDLTMPPG

-645 TGDYPAGDNLEV
+645 TGDYPAGDDLEI
-657 EITGLEALVIRTVSI
+657 EILGLEALVIRTVTI
-672 QGNTITAPVPVGA
+672 QGNSITAPVPVGA

-704 LNGLMQIS
+704 LNGLMQINA
-712 TFSTLNPNEA
+712 FSTLNPNEV
-722 STIDIA
+722 SSIDIA

-742 EATKQTT
+742 EPTKQTT

-761 TNNGNVVEDV
+761 TNHGNVVEDV

-776 ESLRGWSVDILPDNF
+776 ESLRGWSVDILPDDF
-791 DLEPGQTMEIRVNTL
+791 ELEPGQTMEIKVNTL
-806 PPADLISDDEY
+806 PPANLISDDEY

-830 AGQPLDLV
+830 AGEPLDLI
-838 TVTNLPAG
+838 TETNLPAG
-846 FLSLSDTTE
+846 FLSLSDTAE
-855 QILIISLIG
+855 QILIVSVIG
-864 IGVLTITVLAF
+864 IGVLTIAILTF

-880 NQRILEALSD
+880 NQRILEALGD
-890 ERKL
+890 ERGL

>member
-6 VTVITTILLV
+6 VTAVATLLLL
-16 AALAPTVAA
+16 AAIAPTVAA
-25 DVDPQLSTPISEL
+25 DVDPQLSTPTLEL

-46 VYEITIRNNGDDDM
+46 VYKITIRNNGDDDM
-60 TYTLQTQ
+60 TYSLQTQ
-67 QGTGCGG
+67 QGAGCSG
-74 FTSTVDSPS
+74 FTSSVDSPT

-88 NGEELVDL
+88 NDEELVDL
-96 TVQVDDTAAGEC
+96 EVQVNDQASGEC

-113 ITATGGTPPTPQSDS
+113 VTATGGTNPTPQSDS

-145 TTDDLTKEYDLEG
+145 TTDDLTKEYDLDG

-163 IVNVENNGDQQATIQ
+163 VVNVENNGDQQATVQ
-178 LAVENDSGCDSDDDS
+178 LEVENDSGCDSDDDS
-193 VSATVNPATV
+193 VSAAVDPATV
-203 SLNSGDNED
+203 TLNSGSNQD
-212 VDFVITLDD
+212 VDFAITLDD
-221 EGETDAGDHCFIL
+221 EGETEAGDHCFIL
-234 RATVNNDPSPDQAED
+234 RATVSNDPSQTAED
-249 NLTLTGIV
+249 NLTLTGVV

-278 TSTENNLEVTNTG
+278 TSTQNNLVVRNTG
-291 NTAWTASVQAQSS
+291 NTAWTAAVQAQSS
-304 GGEDISGWVS
+304 GGQDITGWVS

-328 NGDSFTFGF
+328 NGDSFSFGF

-361 SVGCEAIVT
+361 SIGCEAIVT
-370 VKVGQIHAGD
+370 VRVGQIHDAD
-380 ISLNTGTISNVEPGS
+380 MSLNTGTISNVEPGS
-395 QPQVTISLENTGNG
+395 QPQVTIFLENTGNG

-441 NNEATST
+441 NNDATST

-459 GSTSIK
+459 GSTSII
-465 FKISGGGGPDSLD
+465 FKVSGDGGPETLD
-478 SATLTVNVNQRHEV
+478 SVSLTINVNQRHEV
-492 ELEFT
+492 DLEFT

-516 NHGNVED
+516 NLGNVED
-523 TIKLQVC
+523 TIKLQAC
-530 DPGDQTGCNAPEWGA
+530 DPDDQTGCNPPEWSA
-545 SYSDPNGNGINQ
+545 SYSDSNGNGVNQ
-557 VSLEPG
+557 VSLGPG
-563 QSRNLYLDVN
+563 QSRSLYLDVN
-573 VEGEENADSARILA
+573 VQGEENADSTRILA
-587 RAAVFGADADA
+587 RAAVFGANADAD
-598 KETVTVTVSNYNY
+598 ETVTVTVSNYNY
-611 SFEISPLEPGIMPD
+611 SFEISPLEPGLMPD
-625 QIDLTLPPG
+625 QIDLTMPPG

-645 TGDYPAGDNLEV
+645 TGDYPAGDDLEI
-657 EITGLEALVIRTVSI
+657 EILGLEALVIRTVTI
-672 QGNTITAPVPVGA
+672 QGNSITAPVPVGA

-690 VDVRLEVV
+690 VDVRLEAV

-704 LNGLMQIS
+704 LNGLMQINA
-712 TFSTLNPNEA
+712 FSTLNPNEV
-722 STIDIA
+722 SSIDIA

-742 EATKQTT
+742 EPTKQAT

-761 TNNGNVVEDV
+761 TNHGNVVEDV

-776 ESLRGWSVDILPDNF
+776 ESLRGWSVDILPDDF
-791 DLEPGQTMEIRVNTL
+791 ELEPGQTMEIKVNTL
-806 PPADLISDDEY
+806 PPANLISDDEY

-830 AGQPLDLV
+830 AGEPLDLI
-838 TVTNLPAG
+838 TETNLPAG
-846 FLSLSDTTE
+846 FLSLSDTAE
-855 QILIISLIG
+855 QILIVSVIG
-864 IGVLTITVLAF
+864 IGVLTIAILTF

-880 NQRILEALSD
+880 NQRILEALGD
-890 ERKL
+890 ERGL

>member
-6 VTVITTILLV
+6 VTAVATLLLL
-16 AALAPTVAA
+16 AAIAPTVAA
-25 DVDPQLSTPISEL
+25 DVDPQLSTPTLEL

-46 VYEITIRNNGDDDM
+46 VYKITVRNNGDDDM
-60 TYTLQTQ
+60 TYSLQTQ
-67 QGTGCGG
+67 QGAGCSG
-74 FTSTVDSPS
+74 FTSSVDSPT

-88 NGEELVDL
+88 NDEELVDL
-96 TVQVDDTAAGEC
+96 EVQVNDQASGEC

-113 ITATGGTPPTPQSDS
+113 ITATGGTNPTPQSDS

-145 TTDDLTKEYDLEG
+145 TTDDLTKEYDLDG

-163 IVNVENNGDQQATIQ
+163 VVNVENNGDQQATVQ
-178 LAVENDSGCDSDDDS
+178 LEVENDSGCDSDDDS
-193 VSATVNPATV
+193 VSAAVDPATV
-203 SLNSGDNED
+203 TLNSGSNQD
-212 VDFVITLDD
+212 VDFAITLDD
-221 EGETDAGDHCFIL
+221 EGETEAGDHCFIL
-234 RATVNNDPSPDQAED
+234 RATVSNDPSQTAED

-278 TSTENNLEVTNTG
+278 TSTQNNLVVRNTG
-291 NTAWTASVQAQSS
+291 NTAWTAAVQAQSS
-304 GGEDISGWVS
+304 GGQDITGWVS

-328 NGDSFTFGF
+328 NGDSFSFGF

-361 SVGCEAIVT
+361 SIGCEAIVT
-370 VKVGQIHAGD
+370 VRVGQIHDAD
-380 ISLNTGTISNVEPGS
+380 MSLNTGTISNVEPGS
-395 QPQVTISLENTGNG
+395 QPQVTIFLENTGNG

-441 NNEATST
+441 NNDATST

-459 GSTSIK
+459 GSTSII
-465 FKISGGGGPDSLD
+465 FKVSGDGGPETLD
-478 SATLTVNVNQRHEV
+478 SVSLTINVNQRHEV
-492 ELEFT
+492 DLEFT

-516 NHGNVED
+516 NLGNVED
-523 TIKLQVC
+523 TIKLQAC
-530 DPGDQTGCNAPEWGA
+530 DPDDQTGCNPPEWSA
-545 SYSDPNGNGINQ
+545 SYSDSNGNGVNQ
-557 VSLEPG
+557 VSLGPG
-563 QSRNLYLDVN
+563 QSRSLYLDVN
-573 VEGEENADSARILA
+573 VQGEENADSARILA
-587 RAAVFGADADA
+587 RAAVFGANADAD
-598 KETVTVTVSNYNY
+598 ETVTVTVSNYNY
-611 SFEISPLEPGIMPD
+611 SFEISPLEPGLMPD
-625 QIDLTLPPG
+625 QIDLTMPPG

-645 TGDYPAGDNLEV
+645 TGDYPAGDDLEI
-657 EITGLEALVIRTVSI
+657 EILGLEALVIRTVTI
-672 QGNTITAPVPVGA
+672 QGNSITAPVPVGA

-704 LNGLMQIS
+704 LNGLMQINA
-712 TFSTLNPNEA
+712 FSTLNPNEV
-722 STIDIA
+722 SSIDIA

-742 EATKQTT
+742 EPTKQTT

-761 TNNGNVVEDV
+761 TNHGNVVEDV

-776 ESLRGWSVDILPDNF
+776 ESLRGWSVDILPDDF
-791 DLEPGQTMEIRVNTL
+791 ELEPGQTMEIKVNTL
-806 PPADLISDDEY
+806 PPANLISDDEY

-830 AGQPLDLV
+830 AGEPLDLI
-838 TVTNLPAG
+838 TETNLPAG

-855 QILIISLIG
+855 QILIVSVIG
-864 IGVLTITVLAF
+864 IGVLTIAILTF

-880 NQRILEALSD
+880 NQRILEALGD
-890 ERKL
+890 ERGL

>member
-1 MRPRS
+1 VRPRS
-6 VTVITTILLV
+6 VTAVATLLLL
-16 AALAPTVAA
+16 AAIAPTVAA
-25 DVDPQLSTPISEL
+25 DVDPQLSTPTLEL

-46 VYEITIRNNGDDDM
+46 VYKITVRNNGDDDM
-60 TYTLQTQ
+60 TYSLQTQ
-67 QGTGCGG
+67 QGAGCSG
-74 FTSTVDSPS
+74 FTSSVDSPT

-88 NGEELVDL
+88 NDEELVDL
-96 TVQVDDTAAGEC
+96 EVQVNDQASGEC

-113 ITATGGTPPTPQSDS
+113 ITATGGTNPTPQSDS

-145 TTDDLTKEYDLEG
+145 TTDDLTKEYDLDG

-163 IVNVENNGDQQATIQ
+163 VVNVENNGDQQATVQ
-178 LAVENDSGCDSDDDS
+178 LEVENDSGCDSDDDS
-193 VSATVNPATV
+193 VSAAVDPATV
-203 SLNSGDNED
+203 TLNSGSNQD
-212 VDFVITLDD
+212 VDFAITLDD
-221 EGETDAGDHCFIL
+221 EGETEAGDHCFIL
-234 RATVNNDPSPDQAED
+234 RATVSNDPSQTAED

-278 TSTENNLEVTNTG
+278 TSTQNNLVVRNTG
-291 NTAWTASVQAQSS
+291 NTAWTAAVQAQSS
-304 GGEDISGWVS
+304 GGQDITGWVS

-328 NGDSFTFGF
+328 NGDSFSFGF

-361 SVGCEAIVT
+361 SIGCEAIVT
-370 VKVGQIHAGD
+370 VRVGQIHDAD
-380 ISLNTGTISNVEPGS
+380 MSLNTGTISNVEPGS
-395 QPQVTISLENTGNG
+395 QPQVTIFLENTGNG

-441 NNEATST
+441 NNDATST

-459 GSTSIK
+459 GSTSII
-465 FKISGGGGPDSLD
+465 FKVSGDGGPETLD
-478 SATLTVNVNQRHEV
+478 SVSLTINVNQRHEV
-492 ELEFT
+492 DLEFT

-516 NHGNVED
+516 NLGNVED
-523 TIKLQVC
+523 TIKLQAC
-530 DPGDQTGCNAPEWGA
+530 DPDDQTGCNPPEWSA
-545 SYSDPNGNGINQ
+545 SYSDSNGNGVNQ
-557 VSLEPG
+557 VSLGPG
-563 QSRNLYLDVN
+563 QSRSLYLDVN
-573 VEGEENADSARILA
+573 VQGEENADSARILA
-587 RAAVFGADADA
+587 RAAVFGANADAD
-598 KETVTVTVSNYNY
+598 ETVTVTVSNYNY
-611 SFEISPLEPGIMPD
+611 SFEISPLEPGLMPD
-625 QIDLTLPPG
+625 QIDLTMPPG

-645 TGDYPAGDNLEV
+645 TGDYPAGDDLEI
-657 EITGLEALVIRTVSI
+657 EILGLEALVIRTVTI
-672 QGNTITAPVPVGA
+672 QGNSITAPVPVGA

-704 LNGLMQIS
+704 LNGLMQINA
-712 TFSTLNPNEA
+712 FSTLNPNEV
-722 STIDIA
+722 SSIDIA

-742 EATKQTT
+742 EPTKQTT

-761 TNNGNVVEDV
+761 TNHGNVVEDV

-776 ESLRGWSVDILPDNF
+776 ESLRGWSVDILPDDF
-791 DLEPGQTMEIRVNTL
+791 ELEPGQTMEIKVNTL
-806 PPADLISDDEY
+806 PPANLISDDEY

-830 AGQPLDLV
+830 AGEPLDLI
-838 TVTNLPAG
+838 TETNLPAG
-846 FLSLSDTTE
+846 FLSLSDTAE
-855 QILIISLIG
+855 QILIVSVIG
-864 IGVLTITVLAF
+864 IGVLTIAILTF

-880 NQRILEALSD
+880 NQRILEALGD
-890 ERKL
+890 ERGL

>member
-6 VTVITTILLV
+6 VTAVATLLLL
-16 AALAPTVAA
+16 AAIAPTVAA
-25 DVDPQLSTPISEL
+25 DVDPQLSTPTLEL

-46 VYEITIRNNGDDDM
+46 VYKITIRNNGDDDM
-60 TYTLQTQ
+60 TYSLQTQ
-67 QGTGCGG
+67 QGAGCSG
-74 FTSTVDSPS
+74 FTSSVDSPT

-88 NGEELVDL
+88 NDEELVDL
-96 TVQVDDTAAGEC
+96 EVQVNDQASGEC

-113 ITATGGTPPTPQSDS
+113 ITATGGTNPTPQSDS

-145 TTDDLTKEYDLEG
+145 TTDDLTKEYDLDG

-163 IVNVENNGDQQATIQ
+163 VVNVENNGDQQATVQ
-178 LAVENDSGCDSDDDS
+178 LEVENDSGCDSDDDS
-193 VSATVNPATV
+193 VSAAVDPATV
-203 SLNSGDNED
+203 TLNSGSNQD
-212 VDFVITLDD
+212 VDFAITLDD
-221 EGETDAGDHCFIL
+221 EGETEAGDHCFIL
-234 RATVNNDPSPDQAED
+234 RATVSNDPSQTAED
-249 NLTLTGIV
+249 NLTLTGVV

-278 TSTENNLEVTNTG
+278 TSTQNNLAVRNTG
-291 NTAWTASVQAQSS
+291 NTAWTAAVQAQSS
-304 GGEDISGWVS
+304 GGQDITGWVS

-328 NGDSFTFGF
+328 NGDSFSFGF

-361 SVGCEAIVT
+361 SIGCEAIVT
-370 VKVGQIHAGD
+370 VRVGQIHDAD
-380 ISLNTGTISNVEPGS
+380 MSLNTGTISNVEPGS
-395 QPQVTISLENTGNG
+395 QPQVTIFLENTGNG

-417 DPLPPGWSVS
+417 DPLPSGWSVS

-441 NNEATST
+441 NNDATST

-459 GSTSIK
+459 GSTSII
-465 FKISGGGGPDSLD
+465 FKVSGDGGPETLD
-478 SATLTVNVNQRHEV
+478 SVSLTINVNQRHEV
-492 ELEFT
+492 DLEFT

-516 NHGNVED
+516 NLGNVED
-523 TIKLQVC
+523 TIKLQAC
-530 DPGDQTGCNAPEWGA
+530 DPDDQTGCNPPEWSA
-545 SYSDPNGNGINQ
+545 SYSDSNGNGVNQ
-557 VSLEPG
+557 VSLGPG
-563 QSRNLYLDVN
+563 QSRSLYLDVN
-573 VEGEENADSARILA
+573 VQGEENADSARILA
-587 RAAVFGADADA
+587 RAAVFGANADAD
-598 KETVTVTVSNYNY
+598 EIVTVTVSNYNY
-611 SFEISPLEPGIMPD
+611 SFEISPLEPGLMPD
-625 QIDLTLPPG
+625 QIDLTMPPG

-645 TGDYPAGDNLEV
+645 TGDYPAGDDLEI
-657 EITGLEALVIRTVSI
+657 EILGLEALVIRTVTI
-672 QGNTITAPVPVGA
+672 QGNSITAPVPVGA

-704 LNGLMQIS
+704 LNGLMQINA
-712 TFSTLNPNEA
+712 FSTLNPNEV
-722 STIDIA
+722 SSIDIA

-742 EATKQTT
+742 EPTKQTT

-761 TNNGNVVEDV
+761 TNHGNVVEDV

-776 ESLRGWSVDILPDNF
+776 ESLRGWSVDILPDDF
-791 DLEPGQTMEIRVNTL
+791 ELEPGQTMEIKVNTL
-806 PPADLISDDEY
+806 PPANLISDDEY

-830 AGQPLDLV
+830 AGEPLDLI
-838 TVTNLPAG
+838 TETNLPAG

-855 QILIISLIG
+855 QILIVSVIG
-864 IGVLTITVLAF
+864 IGVLTIAILTF

-880 NQRILEALSD
+880 NQRILEALGD
-890 ERKL
+890 ERGL

>member
-6 VTVITTILLV
+6 VTAVATLLLL
-16 AALAPTVAA
+16 AAIAPTVAA
-25 DVDPQLSTPISEL
+25 DVDPQLSTPTLEL

-46 VYEITIRNNGDDDM
+46 VYKITIRNNGDDDM
-60 TYTLQTQ
+60 TYSLQTQ
-67 QGTGCGG
+67 QGAGCSG
-74 FTSTVDSPS
+74 FTSSVDSPT

-88 NGEELVDL
+88 NDEELVDL
-96 TVQVDDTAAGEC
+96 EVQVNDQASGEC

-113 ITATGGTPPTPQSDS
+113 ITATGGTNPTPQSDS

-145 TTDDLTKEYDLEG
+145 TTDDLTKEYDLDG

-163 IVNVENNGDQQATIQ
+163 VVNVENNGDQQATVQ
-178 LAVENDSGCDSDDDS
+178 LEVENDSGCDSDDDS
-193 VSATVNPATV
+193 VSAAVDPATV
-203 SLNSGDNED
+203 TLNSGSNQD
-212 VDFVITLDD
+212 VDFAITLDD
-221 EGETDAGDHCFIL
+221 EGETEAGDHCFIL
-234 RATVNNDPSPDQAED
+234 RATVSNDPSQTAED
-249 NLTLTGIV
+249 NLTLTGVV

-278 TSTENNLEVTNTG
+278 TSTQNNLVVRNTG
-291 NTAWTASVQAQSS
+291 NTAWTAAVQAQSS
-304 GGEDISGWVS
+304 GGQDITGWVS

-328 NGDSFTFGF
+328 NGDSFSFGF

-361 SVGCEAIVT
+361 SIGCEAIVT
-370 VKVGQIHAGD
+370 VRVGQIHDAD
-380 ISLNTGTISNVEPGS
+380 MSLNTGTISNVEPGS
-395 QPQVTISLENTGNG
+395 QPQVTIFLENTGNG

-441 NNEATST
+441 NNDATST

-459 GSTSIK
+459 GSTSII
-465 FKISGGGGPDSLD
+465 FKVSGDGGPETLD
-478 SATLTVNVNQRHEV
+478 SVSLTINVNQRHEV
-492 ELEFT
+492 DLEFT

-516 NHGNVED
+516 NLGNVED
-523 TIKLQVC
+523 TIKLQAC
-530 DPGDQTGCNAPEWGA
+530 DPDDQTGCNPPEWSA
-545 SYSDPNGNGINQ
+545 SYSDSNGNGVNQ
-557 VSLEPG
+557 VSLGPG
-563 QSRNLYLDVN
+563 QSRSLYLDVN
-573 VEGEENADSARILA
+573 VQGEENADSARILA
-587 RAAVFGADADA
+587 RAAVFGANADAD
-598 KETVTVTVSNYNY
+598 ETVTVTVSNYNY
-611 SFEISPLEPGIMPD
+611 SFEISPLEPGLMPD
-625 QIDLTLPPG
+625 QIDLTMPPG

-645 TGDYPAGDNLEV
+645 TGDYPAGDDLEI
-657 EITGLEALVIRTVSI
+657 EILGLEALVIRTVTI
-672 QGNTITAPVPVGA
+672 QGNSITAPVPVGA

-704 LNGLMQIS
+704 LNGLMQINA
-712 TFSTLNPNEA
+712 FSTLNPNEV
-722 STIDIA
+722 SSIDVA

-742 EATKQTT
+742 EPTKQTT

-761 TNNGNVVEDV
+761 TNHGNVVEDV

-776 ESLRGWSVDILPDNF
+776 ESLRGWSVDILPDDF
-791 DLEPGQTMEIRVNTL
+791 ELEPGQTMEIKVNTL
-806 PPADLISDDEY
+806 PPANLISDDEY

-830 AGQPLDLV
+830 AGEPLDLI
-838 TVTNLPAG
+838 TETNLPAG

-855 QILIISLIG
+855 QILIVSVIG
-864 IGVLTITVLAF
+864 IGVLTIVILTF

-880 NQRILEALSD
+880 NQRILEALGD
-890 ERKL
+890 ERGL

>member
-6 VTVITTILLV
+6 VTAVATLLLL
-16 AALAPTVAA
+16 ASIAPTVAA
-25 DVDPQLSTPISEL
+25 DVDPQLSTPTLEL

-46 VYEITIRNNGDDDM
+46 VYKITIRNNGDDDM
-60 TYTLQTQ
+60 TYSLQTQ
-67 QGTGCGG
+67 QGAGCSG
-74 FTSTVDSPS
+74 FTSSVDSPT

-88 NGEELVDL
+88 NDEELVDL
-96 TVQVDDTAAGEC
+96 EVQVNDQASGEC

-113 ITATGGTPPTPQSDS
+113 ITATGGTNPTPQSDS

-145 TTDDLTKEYDLEG
+145 TTDDLTKEYDLDG

-163 IVNVENNGDQQATIQ
+163 VVNVENNGDQQATVQ
-178 LAVENDSGCDSDDDS
+178 LEVENDSGCDSDDDS
-193 VSATVNPATV
+193 VSAAVDPATV
-203 SLNSGDNED
+203 TLNSGSNQD
-212 VDFVITLDD
+212 VDFAITLDD
-221 EGETDAGDHCFIL
+221 EGETEAGDHCFIL
-234 RATVNNDPSPDQAED
+234 RATVSNDPSQTAED
-249 NLTLTGIV
+249 NLTLTGVV

-278 TSTENNLEVTNTG
+278 TSTQNNLVVRNTG
-291 NTAWTASVQAQSS
+291 NTAWTAAVQAQSS
-304 GGEDISGWVS
+304 GGQDITGWVS

-328 NGDSFTFGF
+328 NGDSFSFGF

-361 SVGCEAIVT
+361 SIGCEAIVT
-370 VKVGQIHAGD
+370 VRVGQIHDAD
-380 ISLNTGTISNVEPGS
+380 MSLNTGTISNVEPGS
-395 QPQVTISLENTGNG
+395 QPQVTIFLENTGNG

-441 NNEATST
+441 NNDATST

-459 GSTSIK
+459 GSTSIV
-465 FKISGGGGPDSLD
+465 FKVSGDGGPETLD
-478 SATLTVNVNQRHEV
+478 SVSLTINVNQRHEV
-492 ELEFT
+492 DLEFT

-516 NHGNVED
+516 NLGNVED
-523 TIKLQVC
+523 TIKLQAC
-530 DPGDQTGCNAPEWGA
+530 DPDDQTGCNPPEWSA
-545 SYSDPNGNGINQ
+545 SYSDSNGNGVNQ
-557 VSLEPG
+557 VSMGPG
-563 QSRNLYLDVN
+563 QSRSLYLDVN
-573 VEGEENADSARILA
+573 VQGEENADSARILA

-598 KETVTVTVSNYNY
+598 DETVTVTVSNYNY
-611 SFEISPLEPGIMPD
+611 SFEISPLEPGLMPD
-625 QIDLTLPPG
+625 QIDLTMPPG

-645 TGDYPAGDNLEV
+645 TGDYPAGDDLEI
-657 EITGLEALVIRTVSI
+657 EILGLEALVIRTVTI
-672 QGNTITAPVPVGA
+672 QGNSITAPVPVGA

-704 LNGLMQIS
+704 LNGLMQINA
-712 TFSTLNPNEA
+712 FSTLNPNEV
-722 STIDIA
+722 SSIDIA

-742 EATKQTT
+742 EPTKQTT

-761 TNNGNVVEDV
+761 TNHGNVVEDV

-776 ESLRGWSVDILPDNF
+776 ESLRGWSVDILPDDF
-791 DLEPGQTMEIRVNTL
+791 ELEPGQTMEIKVNTL
-806 PPADLISDDEY
+806 PPANLISDDEY

-830 AGQPLDLV
+830 AGEPLDLI
-838 TVTNLPAG
+838 TETNLPAG

-855 QILIISLIG
+855 QILIVSVIG
-864 IGVLTITVLAF
+864 IGVLTIAILTF

-880 NQRILEALSD
+880 NQRILEALGD
-890 ERKL
+890 ERGL

>member
-6 VTVITTILLV
+6 VTAVATLLLL
-16 AALAPTVAA
+16 AAIAPTVAA
-25 DVDPQLSTPISEL
+25 DVDPQLSTPTLEL

-46 VYEITIRNNGDDDM
+46 VYKITIRNNGDDDM
-60 TYTLQTQ
+60 TYSLQTQ
-67 QGTGCGG
+67 QGVGCSG
-74 FTSTVDSPS
+74 FTSSVDSPT

-88 NGEELVDL
+88 NDEELVDL
-96 TVQVDDTAAGEC
+96 EVQVNDQASGEC

-113 ITATGGTPPTPQSDS
+113 ITATGGTNPTPQSDS

-145 TTDDLTKEYDLEG
+145 TTDDLTKEYDLDG

-163 IVNVENNGDQQATIQ
+163 VVNVENNGDQQATVQ
-178 LAVENDSGCDSDDDS
+178 LEVENDSGCDSDDDS
-193 VSATVNPATV
+193 VSAAVDPATV
-203 SLNSGDNED
+203 TLNSGSNQD
-212 VDFVITLDD
+212 VDFAITLDD
-221 EGETDAGDHCFIL
+221 EGETEAGDHCFIL
-234 RATVNNDPSPDQAED
+234 RATVSNDPSQTAED
-249 NLTLTGIV
+249 NLTLTGVV

-278 TSTENNLEVTNTG
+278 TSTQNNLVVRNTG
-291 NTAWTASVQAQSS
+291 NTAWTAAVQAQSS
-304 GGEDISGWVS
+304 GGQDITGWVS

-328 NGDSFTFGF
+328 NGDSFSFGF

-361 SVGCEAIVT
+361 SIGCEAIVT
-370 VKVGQIHAGD
+370 VRVGQIHDAD
-380 ISLNTGTISNVEPGS
+380 MSLNTGTISNVEPGS
-395 QPQVTISLENTGNG
+395 QPQVTIFLENTGNG

-441 NNEATST
+441 NNDATST

-459 GSTSIK
+459 GSTSII
-465 FKISGGGGPDSLD
+465 FKVSGDGGPETLD
-478 SATLTVNVNQRHEV
+478 SVSLTINVNQRHEV
-492 ELEFT
+492 DLEFT

-516 NHGNVED
+516 NLGNVED
-523 TIKLQVC
+523 TIKLQAC
-530 DPGDQTGCNAPEWGA
+530 DPDDQTGCNPPEWSA
-545 SYSDPNGNGINQ
+545 SYSDSNGNGVNQ
-557 VSLEPG
+557 VSLGPG
-563 QSRNLYLDVN
+563 QSRSLYLDVN
-573 VEGEENADSARILA
+573 VQGEENADSARILA
-587 RAAVFGADADA
+587 RAAVFGANADAD
-598 KETVTVTVSNYNY
+598 EIVTVTVSNYNY
-611 SFEISPLEPGIMPD
+611 SFEISPLEPGLMPD
-625 QIDLTLPPG
+625 QIDLTMPPG

-645 TGDYPAGDNLEV
+645 TGDYPAGDDLEI
-657 EITGLEALVIRTVSI
+657 EILGLEALVIRTVTI
-672 QGNTITAPVPVGA
+672 QGNSITAPVPVGA

-704 LNGLMQIS
+704 LNGLMQINA
-712 TFSTLNPNEA
+712 FSTLNPNEV
-722 STIDIA
+722 SSIDIA

-742 EATKQTT
+742 EPTKQTT

-761 TNNGNVVEDV
+761 TNHGNVVEDV

-776 ESLRGWSVDILPDNF
+776 ESLRGWSVDILPDDF
-791 DLEPGQTMEIRVNTL
+791 ELEPGQTMEIKVNTL
-806 PPADLISDDEY
+806 PPANLISDDEY

-830 AGQPLDLV
+830 AGEPLDLI
-838 TVTNLPAG
+838 TETNLPAG

-855 QILIISLIG
+855 QILIVSVIG
-864 IGVLTITVLAF
+864 IGVLTIAILTF

-880 NQRILEALSD
+880 NQRILEALGD
-890 ERKL
+890 ERGL

>member
-6 VTVITTILLV
+6 VTAVATLLLL
-16 AALAPTVAA
+16 AAIAPTVAA
-25 DVDPQLSTPISEL
+25 DVDPQLSTPTLEL

-46 VYEITIRNNGDDDM
+46 VYKITIRNNGDDDM
-60 TYTLQTQ
+60 TYSLQTQ
-67 QGTGCGG
+67 QGAGCSG
-74 FTSTVDSPS
+74 FTSSVDSPT

-88 NGEELVDL
+88 NDEELVDL
-96 TVQVDDTAAGEC
+96 EVQVNDQASGEC

-113 ITATGGTPPTPQSDS
+113 VTATGGTNPTPQSDS

-145 TTDDLTKEYDLEG
+145 TTDDLTKEYDLDG

-163 IVNVENNGDQQATIQ
+163 VVNVENNGDQQATVQ
-178 LAVENDSGCDSDDDS
+178 LEVENDSGCDSDDDS
-193 VSATVNPATV
+193 VSAAVDPATV
-203 SLNSGDNED
+203 TLNSGSNQD
-212 VDFVITLDD
+212 VDFAITLDD
-221 EGETDAGDHCFIL
+221 EGETEAGDHCFIL
-234 RATVNNDPSPDQAED
+234 RATVSNDPSQTAED
-249 NLTLTGIV
+249 NLTLTGVV

-278 TSTENNLEVTNTG
+278 TSTQNNLVVRNTG
-291 NTAWTASVQAQSS
+291 NTAWTAAVQAQSS
-304 GGEDISGWVS
+304 GGQDITGWVS

-328 NGDSFTFGF
+328 NGDSFSFGF

-361 SVGCEAIVT
+361 SIGCEAIVT
-370 VKVGQIHAGD
+370 VRVGQIHDAD
-380 ISLNTGTISNVEPGS
+380 MSLNTGTISNVEPGS
-395 QPQVTISLENTGNG
+395 QPQVTIFLENTGNG

-441 NNEATST
+441 NNDATST

-459 GSTSIK
+459 GSTSII
-465 FKISGGGGPDSLD
+465 FKVSGDGGPETLD
-478 SATLTVNVNQRHEV
+478 SVSLTINVNQRHEV
-492 ELEFT
+492 DLEFT

-516 NHGNVED
+516 NLGNVED
-523 TIKLQVC
+523 TIKLQAC
-530 DPGDQTGCNAPEWGA
+530 DPDDQTGCNPPEWSA
-545 SYSDPNGNGINQ
+545 SYSDSNGNGVNQ
-557 VSLEPG
+557 VSLGPG
-563 QSRNLYLDVN
+563 QSRSLYLDVN
-573 VEGEENADSARILA
+573 VQGEENADSTRILA
-587 RAAVFGADADA
+587 RAAVFGANADAD
-598 KETVTVTVSNYNY
+598 ETVTVTVSNYNY
-611 SFEISPLEPGIMPD
+611 SFEISPLEPGLMPD
-625 QIDLTLPPG
+625 QIDLTMPPG

-645 TGDYPAGDNLEV
+645 TGDYPAGDDLEI
-657 EITGLEALVIRTVSI
+657 EILGLEALVIRTVTI
-672 QGNTITAPVPVGA
+672 QGNSITAPVPVGA

-690 VDVRLEVV
+690 VDVRLEAV

-704 LNGLMQIS
+704 LNGLMQINA
-712 TFSTLNPNEA
+712 FSTLNPNEV
-722 STIDIA
+722 SSIDIA

-742 EATKQTT
+742 EPIKQAT

-761 TNNGNVVEDV
+761 TNHGNVVEDV

-776 ESLRGWSVDILPDNF
+776 ESLRGWSVDILPDDF
-791 DLEPGQTMEIRVNTL
+791 ELEPGQTMEIKVNTL
-806 PPADLISDDEY
+806 PPANLISDDEY

-830 AGQPLDLV
+830 AGEPLDLI
-838 TVTNLPAG
+838 TETNLPAG
-846 FLSLSDTTE
+846 FLSLSDTAE
-855 QILIISLIG
+855 QILIVSVIG
-864 IGVLTITVLAF
+864 VGVLTIAILTF

-880 NQRILEALSD
+880 NQRILEALGD
-890 ERKL
+890 ERGL

>member
-6 VTVITTILLV
+6 VTAVATLLLL
-16 AALAPTVAA
+16 AAIAPTVAA
-25 DVDPQLSTPISEL
+25 DVDPQLSTPTLEL

-46 VYEITIRNNGDDDM
+46 VYKITVRNNGDDDM
-60 TYTLQTQ
+60 TYSLQTQ
-67 QGTGCGG
+67 QGAGCSG
-74 FTSTVDSPS
+74 FTSSVDSPT

-88 NGEELVDL
+88 NDEELVDL
-96 TVQVDDTAAGEC
+96 EVQVNDQASGEC

-113 ITATGGTPPTPQSDS
+113 ITATGGTNPTPQSDS

-145 TTDDLTKEYDLEG
+145 TTDDLTKEYDLDG

-163 IVNVENNGDQQATIQ
+163 VVNVENNGDQQATVQ
-178 LAVENDSGCDSDDDS
+178 LEVENDSGCDSDDDS
-193 VSATVNPATV
+193 VSAAVDPATV
-203 SLNSGDNED
+203 TLNSGSNQD
-212 VDFVITLDD
+212 VDFAITLDD
-221 EGETDAGDHCFIL
+221 EGETEAGDHCFIL
-234 RATVNNDPSPDQAED
+234 RATVSNDPSQTAED

-278 TSTENNLEVTNTG
+278 TSTQNNLVVRNTG
-291 NTAWTASVQAQSS
+291 NTAWTAAVQAQSS
-304 GGEDISGWVS
+304 GGQDITGWVS

-328 NGDSFTFGF
+328 NGDSFSFGF

-361 SVGCEAIVT
+361 SIGCEAIVT
-370 VKVGQIHAGD
+370 VRVGQIHDAD
-380 ISLNTGTISNVEPGS
+380 MSLNTGTISNVEPGS
-395 QPQVTISLENTGNG
+395 QPQVTIFLENTGNG

-441 NNEATST
+441 NNDATST

-459 GSTSIK
+459 GSTSII
-465 FKISGGGGPDSLD
+465 FKVSGDGGPETLD
-478 SATLTVNVNQRHEV
+478 SVSLTINVNQRHEV
-492 ELEFT
+492 DLEFT

-516 NHGNVED
+516 NLGNVED
-523 TIKLQVC
+523 TIKLQAC
-530 DPGDQTGCNAPEWGA
+530 DPDDQTGCNPPEWSA
-545 SYSDPNGNGINQ
+545 SYSDSNGNGVNQ
-557 VSLEPG
+557 VSLGPG
-563 QSRNLYLDVN
+563 QSRSLYLDVN
-573 VEGEENADSARILA
+573 VQGEENADSARILA
-587 RAAVFGADADA
+587 RAAVFGANADAD
-598 KETVTVTVSNYNY
+598 ETVTVTVSNYNY
-611 SFEISPLEPGIMPD
+611 SFEISPLEPGLMPD
-625 QIDLTLPPG
+625 QIDLTMPPG

-645 TGDYPAGDNLEV
+645 TGDYPAGDDLEI
-657 EITGLEALVIRTVSI
+657 EILGLEALVIRTVTI
-672 QGNTITAPVPVGA
+672 QGNSITAPVPVGA

-704 LNGLMQIS
+704 LNGLMQINA
-712 TFSTLNPNEA
+712 FSTLNPNEV
-722 STIDIA
+722 SSIDIA

-742 EATKQTT
+742 EPTKQTT

-761 TNNGNVVEDV
+761 TNHGNVVEDV

-776 ESLRGWSVDILPDNF
+776 ESLRGWSVDILPDDF
-791 DLEPGQTMEIRVNTL
+791 ELEPGQTMEIKVNTL
-806 PPADLISDDEY
+806 PPANLISDDEY

-830 AGQPLDLV
+830 AGEPLDLI
-838 TVTNLPAG
+838 TETNLPAG
-846 FLSLSDTTE
+846 FLSLSDTAE
-855 QILIISLIG
+855 QILIVSVIG
-864 IGVLTITVLAF
+864 IGVLTIAILTF

-880 NQRILEALSD
+880 NQRILEALGD
-890 ERKL
+890 ERGL

>member
-6 VTVITTILLV
+6 VTAVATLLLL
-16 AALAPTVAA
+16 AAIAPTVAA
-25 DVDPQLSTPISEL
+25 DVDPQLSTPTLEL

-46 VYEITIRNNGDDDM
+46 VYKITIRNNGDDDM
-60 TYTLQTQ
+60 TYSLQTQ
-67 QGTGCGG
+67 QGAGCSG
-74 FTSTVDSPS
+74 FTSSVDSPT

-88 NGEELVDL
+88 NDEELVDL
-96 TVQVDDTAAGEC
+96 EVQVNDQASGEC

-113 ITATGGTPPTPQSDS
+113 ITATGGTNPTPQSDS

-145 TTDDLTKEYDLEG
+145 TTDDLTKEYDLDG

-163 IVNVENNGDQQATIQ
+163 VVNVENNGDQQATVQ
-178 LAVENDSGCDSDDDS
+178 LEVENDSGCDSDDDS
-193 VSATVNPATV
+193 VSAAVDPATV
-203 SLNSGDNED
+203 TLNSGSNQD
-212 VDFVITLDD
+212 VDFAITLDD
-221 EGETDAGDHCFIL
+221 EGETEAGDHCFIL
-234 RATVNNDPSPDQAED
+234 RATVSNDPSQTAED
-249 NLTLTGIV
+249 NLTLTGVV

-278 TSTENNLEVTNTG
+278 TSTQNNLVVRNTG
-291 NTAWTASVQAQSS
+291 NTAWTAAVQAQSS
-304 GGEDISGWVS
+304 GGQDITGWVS

-328 NGDSFTFGF
+328 NGDSFSFGF

-361 SVGCEAIVT
+361 SIGCEAIVT
-370 VKVGQIHAGD
+370 VRVGQIHDAD
-380 ISLNTGTISNVEPGS
+380 MSLNTGTISNVEPGS
-395 QPQVTISLENTGNG
+395 QPQVTIFLENTGNG

-441 NNEATST
+441 NNDATST

-459 GSTSIK
+459 GSTSII
-465 FKISGGGGPDSLD
+465 FKVSGDGGPETLD
-478 SATLTVNVNQRHEV
+478 SVSLTINVNQRHEV
-492 ELEFT
+492 DLEFT

-516 NHGNVED
+516 NLGNVED
-523 TIKLQVC
+523 TIKLQAC
-530 DPGDQTGCNAPEWGA
+530 DPDDQTGCNPPEWSA
-545 SYSDPNGNGINQ
+545 SYSDSNGNGVNQ
-557 VSLEPG
+557 VSLGPG
-563 QSRNLYLDVN
+563 QSRSLYLDVN
-573 VEGEENADSARILA
+573 VQGEENADSARILA
-587 RAAVFGADADA
+587 RAAVFGANADAD
-598 KETVTVTVSNYNY
+598 EIVTVTVSNYNY
-611 SFEISPLEPGIMPD
+611 SFEISPLEPGLMPD
-625 QIDLTLPPG
+625 QIDLTMPPG

-645 TGDYPAGDNLEV
+645 TGDYPAGDDLEI
-657 EITGLEALVIRTVSI
+657 EILGLEALVIRTVTI
-672 QGNTITAPVPVGA
+672 QGNSITAPVPVGA

-704 LNGLMQIS
+704 LNGLMQINA
-712 TFSTLNPNEA
+712 FSTLNPNEV
-722 STIDIA
+722 SSIDVA

-742 EATKQTT
+742 EPTKQTT
-749 TYPDK
+749 KYPDK

-761 TNNGNVVEDV
+761 TNHGNVVEDV

-776 ESLRGWSVDILPDNF
+776 ESLRGWSVDILPDDF
-791 DLEPGQTMEIRVNTL
+791 ELEPGQTMEIKVNTL
-806 PPADLISDDEY
+806 PPANLISDDEY

-830 AGQPLDLV
+830 AGEPLDLI
-838 TVTNLPAG
+838 TETNLPAG

-855 QILIISLIG
+855 QILIVSVIG
-864 IGVLTITVLAF
+864 IGVLTIAILTF

-880 NQRILEALSD
+880 NQRILEALGD
-890 ERKL
+890 ERGL

>member
-6 VTVITTILLV
+6 VTAVATLLLL
-16 AALAPTVAA
+16 AAIAPTVAA
-25 DVDPQLSTPISEL
+25 DVDPQLSTPTLEL

-46 VYEITIRNNGDDDM
+46 VYKITIRNNGDDDM
-60 TYTLQTQ
+60 TYSLQTQ
-67 QGTGCGG
+67 QGAGCSG
-74 FTSTVDSPS
+74 FTSSVDSPT

-88 NGEELVDL
+88 NDEELVDL
-96 TVQVDDTAAGEC
+96 EVQVNDQASGEC

-113 ITATGGTPPTPQSDS
+113 ITATGGTNPTPQSDS

-145 TTDDLTKEYDLEG
+145 TTDDLTKEYDLDG

-163 IVNVENNGDQQATIQ
+163 VVNVENNGDQQATVQ
-178 LAVENDSGCDSDDDS
+178 LEVENDSGCDSDDDS
-193 VSATVNPATV
+193 VSAAVDPATV
-203 SLNSGDNED
+203 TLNSGSNQD
-212 VDFVITLDD
+212 VDFAITLDD
-221 EGETDAGDHCFIL
+221 EGETEAGDHCFIL
-234 RATVNNDPSPDQAED
+234 RATVSNDPSQTAED
-249 NLTLTGIV
+249 NLTLTGVV

-278 TSTENNLEVTNTG
+278 TSTQNNLVVRNTG
-291 NTAWTASVQAQSS
+291 NTAWTAAVQAQSS
-304 GGEDISGWVS
+304 GGQDITGWVS

-328 NGDSFTFGF
+328 NGDSFSFGF

-361 SVGCEAIVT
+361 SIGCEAIVT
-370 VKVGQIHAGD
+370 VRVGQIHDAD
-380 ISLNTGTISNVEPGS
+380 MSLNTGTISNVEPGS
-395 QPQVTISLENTGNG
+395 QPQVTIFLENTGNG

-441 NNEATST
+441 NNDATST

-459 GSTSIK
+459 GSTSII
-465 FKISGGGGPDSLD
+465 FKVSGDGGPETLD
-478 SATLTVNVNQRHEV
+478 SVSLTINVNQRHEV
-492 ELEFT
+492 DLEFT

-516 NHGNVED
+516 NLGNVED
-523 TIKLQVC
+523 TIKLQAC
-530 DPGDQTGCNAPEWGA
+530 DPDDQTGCNPPEWSA
-545 SYSDPNGNGINQ
+545 SYSDSNGNGVNQ
-557 VSLEPG
+557 VSLGPG
-563 QSRNLYLDVN
+563 QSRSLYLDVN
-573 VEGEENADSARILA
+573 VQGEENADSARILA
-587 RAAVFGADADA
+587 RAAVFGANADAD
-598 KETVTVTVSNYNY
+598 EIVTVTVSNYNY
-611 SFEISPLEPGIMPD
+611 SFEISPLEPGLMPD
-625 QIDLTLPPG
+625 QIDLTMPPG

-645 TGDYPAGDNLEV
+645 TGDYPAGDDLEI
-657 EITGLEALVIRTVSI
+657 EILGLEALVIRTVTI
-672 QGNTITAPVPVGA
+672 QGNSITAPVPVGA

-704 LNGLMQIS
+704 LNGLMQINA
-712 TFSTLNPNEA
+712 FSTLNPNEV
-722 STIDIA
+722 SSIDVA

-742 EATKQTT
+742 EPTKQTT

-761 TNNGNVVEDV
+761 TNHGNVVEDV

-776 ESLRGWSVDILPDNF
+776 ESLRGWSVDILPDDF
-791 DLEPGQTMEIRVNTL
+791 ELEPGQTMEIKVNTL
-806 PPADLISDDEY
+806 PPANLISDDEY

-830 AGQPLDLV
+830 AGEPLDLI
-838 TVTNLPAG
+838 TETNLPAG

-855 QILIISLIG
+855 QILIVSVIG
-864 IGVLTITVLAF
+864 IGVLTIVILTF

-880 NQRILEALSD
+880 NQRILEALGD
-890 ERKL
+890 ERGL

>member
-6 VTVITTILLV
+6 VTAVATLLLL
-16 AALAPTVAA
+16 AAIAPTVAA
-25 DVDPQLSTPISEL
+25 DVDPQLSTPTLEL

-46 VYEITIRNNGDDDM
+46 VYKITVRNNGDDDM
-60 TYTLQTQ
+60 TYSLQTQ
-67 QGTGCGG
+67 QGAGCSG
-74 FTSTVDSPS
+74 FTSSVDSPT

-88 NGEELVDL
+88 NDEELVDL
-96 TVQVDDTAAGEC
+96 EVQVNDQASGEC

-113 ITATGGTPPTPQSDS
+113 ITATGGTNPTPQSDS

-145 TTDDLTKEYDLEG
+145 TTDDLTKEYDLDG

-163 IVNVENNGDQQATIQ
+163 VVNVENNGDQQATVQ
-178 LAVENDSGCDSDDDS
+178 LEVENDSGCDSDDDS
-193 VSATVNPATV
+193 VSAAVDPATV
-203 SLNSGDNED
+203 TLNSGSNQD
-212 VDFVITLDD
+212 VDFAITLDD
-221 EGETDAGDHCFIL
+221 EGETEAGDHCFIL
-234 RATVNNDPSPDQAED
+234 RATVSNDPSQTAED

-257 PEIRSCEETLDWTFV
+257 PEIRSCEESLDWTFV

-278 TSTENNLEVTNTG
+278 TSTQNNLVVRNTG
-291 NTAWTASVQAQSS
+291 NTAWTAAVQAQSS
-304 GGEDISGWVS
+304 GGQDITGWVS

-328 NGDSFTFGF
+328 NGDSFSFGF

-361 SVGCEAIVT
+361 SIGCEAIVT
-370 VKVGQIHAGD
+370 VRVGQIHDAD
-380 ISLNTGTISNVEPGS
+380 MSLNTGTISNVEPGS
-395 QPQVTISLENTGNG
+395 QPQVTIFLENTGNG

-441 NNEATST
+441 NNDATST

-459 GSTSIK
+459 GSTSII
-465 FKISGGGGPDSLD
+465 FKVSGDGGPETLD
-478 SATLTVNVNQRHEV
+478 SVSLTINVNQRHEV
-492 ELEFT
+492 DLEFT

-516 NHGNVED
+516 NLGNVED
-523 TIKLQVC
+523 TIKLQAC
-530 DPGDQTGCNAPEWGA
+530 DPDDQTGCNPPEWSA
-545 SYSDPNGNGINQ
+545 SYSDSNGNGVNQ
-557 VSLEPG
+557 VSLGPG
-563 QSRNLYLDVN
+563 QSRSLYLDVN
-573 VEGEENADSARILA
+573 VQGEENADSARILA
-587 RAAVFGADADA
+587 RAAVFGANADAD
-598 KETVTVTVSNYNY
+598 ETVTVTVSNYNY
-611 SFEISPLEPGIMPD
+611 SFEISPLEPGLMPD
-625 QIDLTLPPG
+625 QIDLTMPPG

-645 TGDYPAGDNLEV
+645 TGDYPAGDDLEI
-657 EITGLEALVIRTVSI
+657 EILGLEALVIRTVTT
-672 QGNTITAPVPVGA
+672 QGNSITAPVPVGA

-704 LNGLMQIS
+704 LNGLMQINA
-712 TFSTLNPNEA
+712 FSTLNPNEV
-722 STIDIA
+722 SSIDIA

-742 EATKQTT
+742 EPTKQTT

-761 TNNGNVVEDV
+761 TNHGNVVEDV

-776 ESLRGWSVDILPDNF
+776 ESLRGWSVDILPDDF
-791 DLEPGQTMEIRVNTL
+791 ELEPGQTMEIKVNTL
-806 PPADLISDDEY
+806 PPANLISDDEY

-830 AGQPLDLV
+830 AGEPLDLI
-838 TVTNLPAG
+838 TETNLPAG

-855 QILIISLIG
+855 QILIVSVIG
-864 IGVLTITVLAF
+864 IGVLTIAILTF

-880 NQRILEALSD
+880 NQRILEALGD
-890 ERKL
+890 ERGL

>member
-6 VTVITTILLV
+6 VTAVATLLLL
-16 AALAPTVAA
+16 AAIAPTVAA
-25 DVDPQLSTPISEL
+25 DVDPQLSTPTLEL

-46 VYEITIRNNGDDDM
+46 VYKITIRNNGDDDM
-60 TYTLQTQ
+60 TYSLQTQ
-67 QGTGCGG
+67 QGAGCSG
-74 FTSTVDSPS
+74 FTSSVDSPT

-88 NGEELVDL
+88 NDEELVDL
-96 TVQVDDTAAGEC
+96 EVQVNDQASGEC

-113 ITATGGTPPTPQSDS
+113 ITATGGTNPTPQSDS

-145 TTDDLTKEYDLEG
+145 TTDDLTKEYDLDG

-163 IVNVENNGDQQATIQ
+163 VVNVENNGDQQATVQ
-178 LAVENDSGCDSDDDS
+178 LEVENDSGCDSDDDS
-193 VSATVNPATV
+193 VSAAVDPATV
-203 SLNSGDNED
+203 TLNSGSNQD
-212 VDFVITLDD
+212 VDFAITLDD
-221 EGETDAGDHCFIL
+221 EGETEAGDHCFIL
-234 RATVNNDPSPDQAED
+234 RATVSNDPSQTAED
-249 NLTLTGIV
+249 NLTLTGVV

-278 TSTENNLEVTNTG
+278 TSTQNNLVVRNTG
-291 NTAWTASVQAQSS
+291 NTAWTAAVQAQSS
-304 GGEDISGWVS
+304 GGQDITGWVS

-328 NGDSFTFGF
+328 NGDSFSFGF

-361 SVGCEAIVT
+361 SIGCEAIVT
-370 VKVGQIHAGD
+370 VRVGQIHDAD
-380 ISLNTGTISNVEPGS
+380 MSLNTGTISNVEPGS
-395 QPQVTISLENTGNG
+395 QPQVTIFLENTGNG

-441 NNEATST
+441 NNDATST

-459 GSTSIK
+459 GSTSII
-465 FKISGGGGPDSLD
+465 FKVSGDGGPETLD
-478 SATLTVNVNQRHEV
+478 SVSLTINVNQRHEV
-492 ELEFT
+492 DLEFT

-516 NHGNVED
+516 NLGNVED
-523 TIKLQVC
+523 TIKLQAC
-530 DPGDQTGCNAPEWGA
+530 DPDDQTGCNPPEWSA
-545 SYSDPNGNGINQ
+545 SYSDSNGNGVNQ
-557 VSLEPG
+557 VSLGPG
-563 QSRNLYLDVN
+563 QSRSLYLDVN
-573 VEGEENADSARILA
+573 VQGEENADSARILA
-587 RAAVFGADADA
+587 RAAVFGANADAD
-598 KETVTVTVSNYNY
+598 ETVTVTVSNYNY
-611 SFEISPLEPGIMPD
+611 SFEISPLEPGLMPD
-625 QIDLTLPPG
+625 QIDLTMPPG

-645 TGDYPAGDNLEV
+645 TGDYPAGDDLEI
-657 EITGLEALVIRTVSI
+657 EILGLEALVIRTVTI
-672 QGNTITAPVPVGA
+672 QGNSITAPVPVGA

-704 LNGLMQIS
+704 LNGLMQINA
-712 TFSTLNPNEA
+712 FSTLNPNEV
-722 STIDIA
+722 SRIDIA

-742 EATKQTT
+742 EPTKQTT

-761 TNNGNVVEDV
+761 TNHGNVVEDV

-776 ESLRGWSVDILPDNF
+776 ESLRGWSVDILPDDF
-791 DLEPGQTMEIRVNTL
+791 ELEPGQTMEIKVNTL
-806 PPADLISDDEY
+806 PPANLISDDEY

-830 AGQPLDLV
+830 AGEPLDLI
-838 TVTNLPAG
+838 TETNLPAG
-846 FLSLSDTTE
+846 FLSLSDTAE
-855 QILIISLIG
+855 QILIVSVIG
-864 IGVLTITVLAF
+864 IGVLTIAILTF

-880 NQRILEALSD
+880 NQRILEALGD
-890 ERKL
+890 ERGL

>member
-1 MRPRS
+1 VRPRS
-6 VTVITTILLV
+6 VTAVATLLLL
-16 AALAPTVAA
+16 AAIAPTVAA
-25 DVDPQLSTPISEL
+25 DVDPQLSTPTLEL

-46 VYEITIRNNGDDDM
+46 VYKITVRNNGDDDM
-60 TYTLQTQ
+60 TYSLQTQ
-67 QGTGCGG
+67 QGAGCSG
-74 FTSTVDSPS
+74 FTSSVDSPT

-88 NGEELVDL
+88 NDEELVDL
-96 TVQVDDTAAGEC
+96 EVQVNDQASGEC

-113 ITATGGTPPTPQSDS
+113 ITATGGTNPTPQSDS

-145 TTDDLTKEYDLEG
+145 TTDDLTKEYDLDG

-163 IVNVENNGDQQATIQ
+163 VVNVENNGDQQATVQ
-178 LAVENDSGCDSDDDS
+178 LEVENDSGCDSDDDS
-193 VSATVNPATV
+193 VSAAVDPATV
-203 SLNSGDNED
+203 TLNSGSNQD
-212 VDFVITLDD
+212 VDFAITLDD
-221 EGETDAGDHCFIL
+221 EGETEAGDHCFIL
-234 RATVNNDPSPDQAED
+234 RATVSNDPSQTAED

-278 TSTENNLEVTNTG
+278 TSTQNNLVVRNTG
-291 NTAWTASVQAQSS
+291 NTAWTAAVQAQSS
-304 GGEDISGWVS
+304 GGQDITGWVS

-328 NGDSFTFGF
+328 NGDSFSFGF

-361 SVGCEAIVT
+361 SIGCEAIVT
-370 VKVGQIHAGD
+370 VRVGQIHDAD
-380 ISLNTGTISNVEPGS
+380 MSLNTGTISNVEPGS
-395 QPQVTISLENTGNG
+395 QPQVTIFLENTGNG

-441 NNEATST
+441 NNDATST

-459 GSTSIK
+459 GSTSII
-465 FKISGGGGPDSLD
+465 FKVSGDGGPETLD
-478 SATLTVNVNQRHEV
+478 SVSLTINVNQRHEV
-492 ELEFT
+492 DLEFT

-516 NHGNVED
+516 NLGNVED
-523 TIKLQVC
+523 TIKLQAC
-530 DPGDQTGCNAPEWGA
+530 DPDDQTGCNPPEWSA
-545 SYSDPNGNGINQ
+545 SYSDSNGNGVNQ
-557 VSLEPG
+557 VSLGPG
-563 QSRNLYLDVN
+563 QSRSLYLDVN
-573 VEGEENADSARILA
+573 VQGEENADSARILA
-587 RAAVFGADADA
+587 RAAVFGANADAD
-598 KETVTVTVSNYNY
+598 ETVTVTVSNYNY
-611 SFEISPLEPGIMPD
+611 SFEISPLEPGLMPD
-625 QIDLTLPPG
+625 QIDLTMPPG

-645 TGDYPAGDNLEV
+645 TGDYPAGDDLEI
-657 EITGLEALVIRTVSI
+657 EILGLEALVIRTVTI
-672 QGNTITAPVPVGA
+672 QGNSITAPVPVGA

-704 LNGLMQIS
+704 LNGLMQINA
-712 TFSTLNPNEA
+712 FSTLNPNEV
-722 STIDIA
+722 SSIDIA

-742 EATKQTT
+742 EPTKQTT

-761 TNNGNVVEDV
+761 TNHGNVVEDV

-776 ESLRGWSVDILPDNF
+776 ESLRGWSVDILPDDF
-791 DLEPGQTMEIRVNTL
+791 ELEPGQTMEIKVNTL
-806 PPADLISDDEY
+806 PPANLISDDEY

-830 AGQPLDLV
+830 AGEPLDLI
-838 TVTNLPAG
+838 TETNLPAG
-846 FLSLSDTTE
+846 FLSLSDTAE
-855 QILIISLIG
+855 QILIVSVIG
-864 IGVLTITVLAF
+864 IGVLTIAILTF

-880 NQRILEALSD
+880 NQRILEALGD
-890 ERKL
+890 ERRL

>member
-6 VTVITTILLV
+6 VTAVATLLLL
-16 AALAPTVAA
+16 AAIAPTVAA
-25 DVDPQLSTPISEL
+25 DVDPQLSTPTLEL

-46 VYEITIRNNGDDDM
+46 VYKITVRNNGDDDM
-60 TYTLQTQ
+60 TYSLQTQ
-67 QGTGCGG
+67 QGAGCSG
-74 FTSTVDSPS
+74 FTSSVDSPT

-88 NGEELVDL
+88 NDEELVDL
-96 TVQVDDTAAGEC
+96 EVQVNDQASGEC

-113 ITATGGTPPTPQSDS
+113 ITATGGTNPTPQSDS

-145 TTDDLTKEYDLEG
+145 TTDDLTKEYDLDG

-163 IVNVENNGDQQATIQ
+163 VVNVENNGDQQATVQ
-178 LAVENDSGCDSDDDS
+178 LEVENDSGCDSDDDS
-193 VSATVNPATV
+193 VSAAVDPATV
-203 SLNSGDNED
+203 TLNSGSNQD
-212 VDFVITLDD
+212 VDFAITLDD
-221 EGETDAGDHCFIL
+221 EGETEAGDHCFIL
-234 RATVNNDPSPDQAED
+234 RATVSNDPSQTAED

-278 TSTENNLEVTNTG
+278 TSTQNNLVVRNTG
-291 NTAWTASVQAQSS
+291 NTAWTAAVQAQSS
-304 GGEDISGWVS
+304 GGQDITGWVS

-328 NGDSFTFGF
+328 NGDSFSFGF

-361 SVGCEAIVT
+361 SIGCEAIVT
-370 VKVGQIHAGD
+370 VRVGQIHDAD
-380 ISLNTGTISNVEPGS
+380 MSLNTGTISNVEPGS
-395 QPQVTISLENTGNG
+395 QPQVTIFLENTGNG

-441 NNEATST
+441 NNDATST

-459 GSTSIK
+459 GSTSII
-465 FKISGGGGPDSLD
+465 FKVSGDGGPETLD
-478 SATLTVNVNQRHEV
+478 SVSLTINVNQRHEV
-492 ELEFT
+492 DLEFT

-516 NHGNVED
+516 NLGNVED
-523 TIKLQVC
+523 TIKLQAC
-530 DPGDQTGCNAPEWGA
+530 DPDDQTGCNPPEWSA
-545 SYSDPNGNGINQ
+545 SYSDSNGNGVNQ
-557 VSLEPG
+557 VSLGPG
-563 QSRNLYLDVN
+563 QSRSLYLDVN
-573 VEGEENADSARILA
+573 VQGEENADSARILA
-587 RAAVFGADADA
+587 RAAVFGANADAD
-598 KETVTVTVSNYNY
+598 ETVTVTVSNYNY
-611 SFEISPLEPGIMPD
+611 SFEISPLEPGLMPD
-625 QIDLTLPPG
+625 QIDLTMPPG

-645 TGDYPAGDNLEV
+645 TGDYPAGDDLEI
-657 EITGLEALVIRTVSI
+657 EILGLEALVIRTVTT
-672 QGNTITAPVPVGA
+672 QGNSITAPVPVGA

-704 LNGLMQIS
+704 LNGLMQINA
-712 TFSTLNPNEA
+712 FSTLNPNEV
-722 STIDIA
+722 SSIDIA

-742 EATKQTT
+742 EPTKQTT

-761 TNNGNVVEDV
+761 TNHGNVVEDV

-776 ESLRGWSVDILPDNF
+776 ESLRGWSVDILPDDF
-791 DLEPGQTMEIRVNTL
+791 ELEPGQTMEIKVNTL
-806 PPADLISDDEY
+806 PPANLISDDEY

-830 AGQPLDLV
+830 AGEPLDLI
-838 TVTNLPAG
+838 TETNLPAG
-846 FLSLSDTTE
+846 FLSLSDTAE
-855 QILIISLIG
+855 QILIVSVIG
-864 IGVLTITVLAF
+864 IGVLTIAILTF

-880 NQRILEALSD
+880 NQRILEALGD
-890 ERKL
+890 ERGL

>member
-6 VTVITTILLV
+6 VTAVATLLLL
-16 AALAPTVAA
+16 AAIAPTVAA
-25 DVDPQLSTPISEL
+25 DVDPQLSTPTLEL
-38 QATTSDPA
+38 EATTSDPA
-46 VYEITIRNNGDDDM
+46 VYKITIRNNGDDDM
-60 TYTLQTQ
+60 TYSLQTQ
-67 QGTGCGG
+67 QGAGCSG
-74 FTSTVDSPS
+74 FTSSVDSPT

-88 NGEELVDL
+88 NDEELVDL
-96 TVQVDDTAAGEC
+96 EVQVNDQASGEC

-113 ITATGGTPPTPQSDS
+113 ITATGGTNPTPQSDS

-145 TTDDLTKEYDLEG
+145 TTDDLTKEYDLDG

-163 IVNVENNGDQQATIQ
+163 VVNVENNGDQQATVQ
-178 LAVENDSGCDSDDDS
+178 LEVENDSGCDSDDDS
-193 VSATVNPATV
+193 VSAAVDPATV
-203 SLNSGDNED
+203 TLNSGSNQD
-212 VDFVITLDD
+212 VDFAITLED
-221 EGETDAGDHCFIL
+221 EGETEAGDHCFIL
-234 RATVNNDPSPDQAED
+234 RATVTNDPSQTAED

-257 PEIRSCEETLDWTFV
+257 PEIRSCEEALDWTFV

-278 TSTENNLEVTNTG
+278 TSTQNNLGVRNTG
-291 NTAWTASVQAQSS
+291 NTAWTAAVQAQST
-304 GGEDISGWVS
+304 GGQDISGWVS

-328 NGDSFTFGF
+328 NGDSFSFGF

-361 SVGCEAIVT
+361 SIGCEAIVT
-370 VKVGQIHAGD
+370 VRVGQIHDAD
-380 ISLNTGTISNVEPGS
+380 MSLNTGTISNVEPGS
-395 QPQVTISLENTGNG
+395 QPQVTIFLENTGNG
-409 ADTFTLNT
+409 ADTFTLSTN
-417 DPLPPGWSVS
+417 PLPSGWSVS

-441 NNEATST
+441 NNDATST

-459 GSTSIK
+459 GSTSII
-465 FKISGGGGPDSLD
+465 FKVSGDGGPETLD
-478 SATLTVNVNQRHEV
+478 SVSLTINVNQRHEV
-492 ELEFT
+492 DLEFT

-516 NHGNVED
+516 NLGNVED
-523 TIKLQVC
+523 TIKLQAC
-530 DPGDQTGCNAPEWGA
+530 DPDDQTGCNPPEWSA
-545 SYSDPNGNGINQ
+545 SYSDSNGNGVNQ
-557 VSLEPG
+557 VSLGPG
-563 QSRNLYLDVN
+563 QSRSLYLDVN
-573 VEGEENADSARILA
+573 VQGEENADSARILA

-598 KETVTVTVSNYNY
+598 DETVTVTVSNYNY
-611 SFEISPLEPGIMPD
+611 SFEISPLEPGLMPD
-625 QIDLTLPPG
+625 QIDLTMPPG

-645 TGDYPAGDNLEV
+645 TGDYPAGDDLEI
-657 EITGLEALVIRTVSI
+657 EILGLEALVIRTVTI
-672 QGNTITAPVPVGA
+672 QGNSITAPVPVGA

-704 LNGLMQIS
+704 LNGLMQINA
-712 TFSTLNPNEA
+712 FSTLNPNEV
-722 STIDIA
+722 SSIDIA

-742 EATKQTT
+742 EPTKQTT

-761 TNNGNVVEDV
+761 TNHGNVVEDV

-776 ESLRGWSVDILPDNF
+776 ESLRGWSVDILPDDF
-791 DLEPGQTMEIRVNTL
+791 ELEPGQTMEIKVNTL
-806 PPADLISDDEY
+806 PPANLISDDEY

-830 AGQPLDLV
+830 AGEPLDLI
-838 TVTNLPAG
+838 TETNLPAG
-846 FLSLSDTTE
+846 FLSLSDTAE
-855 QILIISLIG
+855 QILRVSVIG
-864 IGVLTITVLAF
+864 IGVLTIAILTF

-880 NQRILEALSD
+880 NQRILEALGD
-890 ERKL
+890 ERGL

>member
-6 VTVITTILLV
+6 VTAVATLLLL
-16 AALAPTVAA
+16 AAIAPTVAA
-25 DVDPQLSTPISEL
+25 DVDPQLSTPTLEL

-46 VYEITIRNNGDDDM
+46 VYKITVRNNGDDDM
-60 TYTLQTQ
+60 TYSLQTQ
-67 QGTGCGG
+67 QGAGCSG
-74 FTSTVDSPS
+74 FTSSVDSPT

-88 NGEELVDL
+88 NDEELVDL
-96 TVQVDDTAAGEC
+96 EVQVNDQASGEC

-113 ITATGGTPPTPQSDS
+113 ITATGGTNPTPQSDS

-145 TTDDLTKEYDLEG
+145 TTDDLTKEYDLDG

-163 IVNVENNGDQQATIQ
+163 VVNVENNGDQQATVQ
-178 LAVENDSGCDSDDDS
+178 LEVENDSGCDSDDDS
-193 VSATVNPATV
+193 VSAAVDPATV
-203 SLNSGDNED
+203 TLNSGSNQD
-212 VDFVITLDD
+212 VDFAITLDD
-221 EGETDAGDHCFIL
+221 EGETEAGDHCFIL
-234 RATVNNDPSPDQAED
+234 RATVSNDPSQTAED

-278 TSTENNLEVTNTG
+278 TSTQNNLVVRNTG
-291 NTAWTASVQAQSS
+291 NTAWTAAVQAQSS
-304 GGEDISGWVS
+304 GGQDITGWVS

-328 NGDSFTFGF
+328 NGDSFSFGF

-361 SVGCEAIVT
+361 SIGCEAIVT
-370 VKVGQIHAGD
+370 VRVGQIHDAD
-380 ISLNTGTISNVEPGS
+380 MSLNTGTISNVEPGS
-395 QPQVTISLENTGNG
+395 QPQVTIFLENTGNG

-441 NNEATST
+441 NNDATST

-459 GSTSIK
+459 GSTSII
-465 FKISGGGGPDSLD
+465 FKVSGDGGPETLD
-478 SATLTVNVNQRHEV
+478 SVSLTINVNQRHEV
-492 ELEFT
+492 DLEFT

-516 NHGNVED
+516 NLGNVED
-523 TIKLQVC
+523 TIKLQAC
-530 DPGDQTGCNAPEWGA
+530 DPDDQTGCNPPEWSA
-545 SYSDPNGNGINQ
+545 SYSDSNGNGVNQ
-557 VSLEPG
+557 VSLGPG
-563 QSRNLYLDVN
+563 QSRSLYLDVN
-573 VEGEENADSARILA
+573 VQGEENADSARILA
-587 RAAVFGADADA
+587 RAAVFGANADAD
-598 KETVTVTVSNYNY
+598 ETVTVTVSNYNY
-611 SFEISPLEPGIMPD
+611 SFEISPLEPGLMPD
-625 QIDLTLPPG
+625 QIDLTMPPG

-645 TGDYPAGDNLEV
+645 TGDYPAGDDLEI
-657 EITGLEALVIRTVSI
+657 EILGLEALVIRTVTT
-672 QGNTITAPVPVGA
+672 QGNSITAPVPVGA

-704 LNGLMQIS
+704 LNGLMQINA
-712 TFSTLNPNEA
+712 FSTLNPNEV
-722 STIDIA
+722 SSIDIA

-742 EATKQTT
+742 EPTKQTT

-761 TNNGNVVEDV
+761 TNHGNVVEDV

-776 ESLRGWSVDILPDNF
+776 ESLRGWSVDILPDDF
-791 DLEPGQTMEIRVNTL
+791 ELEPGQTMEIKVNTL
-806 PPADLISDDEY
+806 PPANLISDDEY

-830 AGQPLDLV
+830 AGEPLDLI
-838 TVTNLPAG
+838 TETNLPAG

-855 QILIISLIG
+855 QILIVSVIG
-864 IGVLTITVLAF
+864 IGVLTIAILTF

-880 NQRILEALSD
+880 NQRILEALGD
-890 ERKL
+890 ERGL

>member
-6 VTVITTILLV
+6 VTAVATLLLL
-16 AALAPTVAA
+16 AAIAPTVAA
-25 DVDPQLSTPISEL
+25 DVDPQLSTPTLEL

-46 VYEITIRNNGDDDM
+46 VYKITIRNNGDDDM
-60 TYTLQTQ
+60 TYSLQTQ
-67 QGTGCGG
+67 QGAGCSG
-74 FTSTVDSPS
+74 FTSSVDSPT

-88 NGEELVDL
+88 NDEELVDL
-96 TVQVDDTAAGEC
+96 EVQVNDQASGEC

-113 ITATGGTPPTPQSDS
+113 ITATGGTNPTPQSDS

-145 TTDDLTKEYDLEG
+145 TTDDLTKEYDLDG

-163 IVNVENNGDQQATIQ
+163 VVNVENNGDQQATVQ
-178 LAVENDSGCDSDDDS
+178 LEVENDSGCDSDDDS
-193 VSATVNPATV
+193 VSAAVDPATV
-203 SLNSGDNED
+203 TLNSGSNQD
-212 VDFVITLDD
+212 VDFAITLDD
-221 EGETDAGDHCFIL
+221 EGETEAGDHCFIL
-234 RATVNNDPSPDQAED
+234 RATVSNDPSQTAED

-278 TSTENNLEVTNTG
+278 TSTQNNLVVRNTG
-291 NTAWTASVQAQSS
+291 NTAWTAAVQAQSS
-304 GGEDISGWVS
+304 GGQDITGWVS

-328 NGDSFTFGF
+328 NGDSFSFGF

-361 SVGCEAIVT
+361 SIGCEAIVT
-370 VKVGQIHAGD
+370 VRVGQIHDAD
-380 ISLNTGTISNVEPGS
+380 MSLNTGTISNVEPGS
-395 QPQVTISLENTGNG
+395 QPQVTIFLENTGNG

-441 NNEATST
+441 NNDATST

-459 GSTSIK
+459 GSTSII
-465 FKISGGGGPDSLD
+465 FKVSGDGGPETLD
-478 SATLTVNVNQRHEV
+478 SVSLTINVNQRHEV
-492 ELEFT
+492 DLEFT

-516 NHGNVED
+516 NLGNVED
-523 TIKLQVC
+523 TIKLQAC
-530 DPGDQTGCNAPEWGA
+530 DPDDQTGCNPPEWSA
-545 SYSDPNGNGINQ
+545 SYSDSNGNGVNQ
-557 VSLEPG
+557 VSLGPG
-563 QSRNLYLDVN
+563 QSRSLYLDVN
-573 VEGEENADSARILA
+573 VQGEENADSARILA
-587 RAAVFGADADA
+587 RAAVFGANADAD
-598 KETVTVTVSNYNY
+598 ETVTVTVSNYNY
-611 SFEISPLEPGIMPD
+611 SFEISPLEPGLMPD
-625 QIDLTLPPG
+625 QIDLTMPPG

-645 TGDYPAGDNLEV
+645 TGDYPAGDDLEI
-657 EITGLEALVIRTVSI
+657 EILGLEALVIRTVTI
-672 QGNTITAPVPVGA
+672 QGNSITAPVPVGA

-704 LNGLMQIS
+704 LNGLMQINA
-712 TFSTLNPNEA
+712 FSTLNPNEV
-722 STIDIA
+722 SSIDIA

-742 EATKQTT
+742 EPTKQTT

-761 TNNGNVVEDV
+761 TNHGNVVEDV

-776 ESLRGWSVDILPDNF
+776 ESLRGWSVDILPDDF
-791 DLEPGQTMEIRVNTL
+791 ELEPGQTMEIKVNTL
-806 PPADLISDDEY
+806 PPANLISDDEY

-830 AGQPLDLV
+830 AGEPLDLI
-838 TVTNLPAG
+838 TETNLPAG
-846 FLSLSDTTE
+846 FLSLSDTAE
-855 QILIISLIG
+855 QILIVSVIG
-864 IGVLTITVLAF
+864 IGVLTIAILTF

-880 NQRILEALSD
+880 NQRILEALGD
-890 ERKL
+890 ERGL

>member
-6 VTVITTILLV
+6 VTAVATLLLL
-16 AALAPTVAA
+16 AAIAPTVAA
-25 DVDPQLSTPISEL
+25 DVDPQLSTPTLEL

-46 VYEITIRNNGDDDM
+46 VYKITVRNNGDDDM
-60 TYTLQTQ
+60 TYSLQTQ
-67 QGTGCGG
+67 QGAGCSG
-74 FTSTVDSPS
+74 FTSSVDSPT

-88 NGEELVDL
+88 NDEELVDL
-96 TVQVDDTAAGEC
+96 EVQVNDQASGEC

-113 ITATGGTPPTPQSDS
+113 ITATGGTNPTPQSDS

-145 TTDDLTKEYDLEG
+145 TTDDLTKEYDLDG

-163 IVNVENNGDQQATIQ
+163 VVNVENNGDQQATVQ
-178 LAVENDSGCDSDDDS
+178 LEVENDSGCDSDDDS
-193 VSATVNPATV
+193 VSAAVDPATV
-203 SLNSGDNED
+203 TLNSGSNQD
-212 VDFVITLDD
+212 VDFAITLDD
-221 EGETDAGDHCFIL
+221 EGETEAGDHCFIL
-234 RATVNNDPSPDQAED
+234 RATVSNDPSQTAED
-249 NLTLTGIV
+249 NLTLTGVV

-278 TSTENNLEVTNTG
+278 TSTQNNLVVRNTG
-291 NTAWTASVQAQSS
+291 NTAWTAAVQAQSS
-304 GGEDISGWVS
+304 GGQDITGWVS

-328 NGDSFTFGF
+328 NGDSYSFGF

-361 SVGCEAIVT
+361 SIGCEAIVT
-370 VKVGQIHAGD
+370 VRVGQIHDAD
-380 ISLNTGTISNVEPGS
+380 MSLNTGTISNVEPGS
-395 QPQVTISLENTGNG
+395 QPQVTIFLENTGNG

-441 NNEATST
+441 NNDATST

-459 GSTSIK
+459 GSTSII
-465 FKISGGGGPDSLD
+465 FKVSGDGGPETLD
-478 SATLTVNVNQRHEV
+478 SVSLTINVNQRHEV
-492 ELEFT
+492 DLEFT

-516 NHGNVED
+516 NLGNVED
-523 TIKLQVC
+523 TIKLQAC
-530 DPGDQTGCNAPEWGA
+530 DPDDQTGCNPPEWSA
-545 SYSDPNGNGINQ
+545 SYSDSNGNGVNQ
-557 VSLEPG
+557 VSLGPG
-563 QSRNLYLDVN
+563 QSRSLYLDVN
-573 VEGEENADSARILA
+573 VQGEENADSARILA
-587 RAAVFGADADA
+587 RAAVFGANADAD
-598 KETVTVTVSNYNY
+598 ETVTVTVSNYNY
-611 SFEISPLEPGIMPD
+611 SFEISPLEPGLMPD
-625 QIDLTLPPG
+625 QIDLTMPPG

-645 TGDYPAGDNLEV
+645 TGDYPAGDDLEI
-657 EITGLEALVIRTVSI
+657 EILGLEALVIRTVTI
-672 QGNTITAPVPVGA
+672 QGNSITAPVPVGA

-704 LNGLMQIS
+704 LNGLMQINA
-712 TFSTLNPNEA
+712 FSTLNPNEV
-722 STIDIA
+722 SSIDIA

-742 EATKQTT
+742 EPTKQTT

-761 TNNGNVVEDV
+761 TNHGNVVEDV
-771 VVIPT
+771 VVIPS
-776 ESLRGWSVDILPDNF
+776 ESLRGWSVDILPDDF
-791 DLEPGQTMEIRVNTL
+791 ELEPGQTMEIKVNTL
-806 PPADLISDDEY
+806 PPANLISDDEY

-830 AGQPLDLV
+830 AGEPLDLI
-838 TVTNLPAG
+838 TETNLPAG
-846 FLSLSDTTE
+846 FLSLSDTAE
-855 QILIISLIG
+855 QILIVSVIG
-864 IGVLTITVLAF
+864 IGVLTIAILTF

-880 NQRILEALSD
+880 NQRILEALGD
-890 ERKL
+890 ERGL

>member
-6 VTVITTILLV
+6 VTAVATLLLL
-16 AALAPTVAA
+16 AAIAPTVAA
-25 DVDPQLSTPISEL
+25 DVDPQLSTPTLEL

-46 VYEITIRNNGDDDM
+46 VYKITVRNNGDDDM
-60 TYTLQTQ
+60 TYSLQTQ
-67 QGTGCGG
+67 QGAGCSG
-74 FTSTVDSPS
+74 FTSSVDSPT

-88 NGEELVDL
+88 NDEELVDL
-96 TVQVDDTAAGEC
+96 EVQVNDQASGEC

-113 ITATGGTPPTPQSDS
+113 ITATGGTNPTPQSDS

-145 TTDDLTKEYDLEG
+145 TTDDLTKEYDLDG

-163 IVNVENNGDQQATIQ
+163 VVNVENNGDQQATVQ
-178 LAVENDSGCDSDDDS
+178 LEVENDSGCDSDDDS
-193 VSATVNPATV
+193 VSAAVDPATV
-203 SLNSGDNED
+203 TLNSGSNQD
-212 VDFVITLDD
+212 VDFAITLDD
-221 EGETDAGDHCFIL
+221 EGETEAGDHCFIL
-234 RATVNNDPSPDQAED
+234 RATVSNDPSQTAED

-278 TSTENNLEVTNTG
+278 TSTQNNLVVRNTG
-291 NTAWTASVQAQSS
+291 NTAWTAAVQAQSS
-304 GGEDISGWVS
+304 GGQDITGWVS

-328 NGDSFTFGF
+328 NGDSFSFGF

-361 SVGCEAIVT
+361 SIGCEAIVT
-370 VKVGQIHAGD
+370 VRVGQIHDAD
-380 ISLNTGTISNVEPGS
+380 MSLNTGTISNVEPGS
-395 QPQVTISLENTGNG
+395 QPQVTIFLENTGNG

-441 NNEATST
+441 NNDATST

-459 GSTSIK
+459 GSTSII
-465 FKISGGGGPDSLD
+465 FKVSGDGGPETLD
-478 SATLTVNVNQRHEV
+478 SVSLTINVNQRHEV
-492 ELEFT
+492 DLEFT

-516 NHGNVED
+516 NLGNVED
-523 TIKLQVC
+523 TIKLQAC
-530 DPGDQTGCNAPEWGA
+530 DPDDQTGCNPPEWSA
-545 SYSDPNGNGINQ
+545 SYSDSNGNGVNQ
-557 VSLEPG
+557 VSLGPG
-563 QSRNLYLDVN
+563 QSRSLYLDVN
-573 VEGEENADSARILA
+573 VQGEENADSARILA

-598 KETVTVTVSNYNY
+598 DETVTVTVSNYNY
-611 SFEISPLEPGIMPD
+611 SFEISPLEPGLMPD
-625 QIDLTLPPG
+625 QIDLTMPPG

-645 TGDYPAGDNLEV
+645 TGDYPAGDDLEI
-657 EITGLEALVIRTVSI
+657 EILGLEALVIRTVTT
-672 QGNTITAPVPVGA
+672 QGNSITAPVPVGA

-704 LNGLMQIS
+704 LNGLMQINA
-712 TFSTLNPNEA
+712 FSTLNPNEV
-722 STIDIA
+722 SSIDIA

-742 EATKQTT
+742 EPTKQTT

-761 TNNGNVVEDV
+761 TNHGNVVEDV

-776 ESLRGWSVDILPDNF
+776 ESLRGWSVDILPDDF
-791 DLEPGQTMEIRVNTL
+791 ELEPGQTMEIKVNTL
-806 PPADLISDDEY
+806 PPANLISDDEY

-830 AGQPLDLV
+830 AGEPLDLI
-838 TVTNLPAG
+838 TETNLPAG

-855 QILIISLIG
+855 QILIVSVIG
-864 IGVLTITVLAF
+864 IGVLTIAILTF

-880 NQRILEALSD
+880 NQRILEALGD
-890 ERKL
+890 ERGL

>member
-6 VTVITTILLV
+6 VTAVATLLLL
-16 AALAPTVAA
+16 AAIAPTVAA
-25 DVDPQLSTPISEL
+25 DVDPQLSTPTLEL

-46 VYEITIRNNGDDDM
+46 VYKITIRNNGDDDM
-60 TYTLQTQ
+60 TYSLQTQ
-67 QGTGCGG
+67 QGAGCSG
-74 FTSTVDSPS
+74 FTSSVDSPT

-88 NGEELVDL
+88 NDEELVDL
-96 TVQVDDTAAGEC
+96 EVQVNDQASGEC

-113 ITATGGTPPTPQSDS
+113 ITATGGTNPTPQSDS

-145 TTDDLTKEYDLEG
+145 TTDDLTKEYDLDG

-163 IVNVENNGDQQATIQ
+163 VVNVENNGDQQATVQ
-178 LAVENDSGCDSDDDS
+178 LEVENDSGCDSDDDS
-193 VSATVNPATV
+193 VSAAVDPATV
-203 SLNSGDNED
+203 TLNSGSNQD
-212 VDFVITLDD
+212 VDFAITLDD
-221 EGETDAGDHCFIL
+221 EGETEAGDHCFIL
-234 RATVNNDPSPDQAED
+234 RATVSNDPSQTAED
-249 NLTLTGIV
+249 NLTLTGVV

-278 TSTENNLEVTNTG
+278 TSTQNNLVVRNTG
-291 NTAWTASVQAQSS
+291 NTAWTAAVQAQSS
-304 GGEDISGWVS
+304 GGQDITGWVS

-328 NGDSFTFGF
+328 NGDSFSFGF

-361 SVGCEAIVT
+361 SIGCEAIVT
-370 VKVGQIHAGD
+370 VRVGQIHDAD
-380 ISLNTGTISNVEPGS
+380 MSLNTGTISNVEPGS
-395 QPQVTISLENTGNG
+395 QPQVTFFLENTGNG

-441 NNEATST
+441 NNDATST

-459 GSTSIK
+459 GSTSII
-465 FKISGGGGPDSLD
+465 FKVSGDGGPETLD
-478 SATLTVNVNQRHEV
+478 SVSLTINVNQRHEV
-492 ELEFT
+492 DLEFT

-516 NHGNVED
+516 NLGNVED
-523 TIKLQVC
+523 TIKLQAC
-530 DPGDQTGCNAPEWGA
+530 DPDDQTGCNPPEWSA
-545 SYSDPNGNGINQ
+545 SYSDSNGNGVNQ
-557 VSLEPG
+557 VSLGPG
-563 QSRNLYLDVN
+563 QSRSLYLDVN
-573 VEGEENADSARILA
+573 VQGEENADSARILA
-587 RAAVFGADADA
+587 RAAVFGANADAD
-598 KETVTVTVSNYNY
+598 ETVTVTVSNYNY
-611 SFEISPLEPGIMPD
+611 SFEISPLEPGLMPD
-625 QIDLTLPPG
+625 QIDLTMPPG

-645 TGDYPAGDNLEV
+645 TGDYPAGDDLEI
-657 EITGLEALVIRTVSI
+657 EILGLEALVIRTVTI
-672 QGNTITAPVPVGA
+672 QGNSITAPVPVGA

-704 LNGLMQIS
+704 LNGLMQINA
-712 TFSTLNPNEA
+712 FSTLNPNEV
-722 STIDIA
+722 SSIDIA

-742 EATKQTT
+742 EPTKQTT

-761 TNNGNVVEDV
+761 TNHGNVVEDV

-776 ESLRGWSVDILPDNF
+776 ESLRGWSVDILPDDF
-791 DLEPGQTMEIRVNTL
+791 ELEPGQTMEIKVNTL
-806 PPADLISDDEY
+806 PPANLISDDEY

-830 AGQPLDLV
+830 AGEPLDLI
-838 TVTNLPAG
+838 TETNLPAG
-846 FLSLSDTTE
+846 FLSLSDTAE
-855 QILIISLIG
+855 QILIVSVIG
-864 IGVLTITVLAF
+864 IGVLTIAILTF

-880 NQRILEALSD
+880 NQRILEALGD
-890 ERKL
+890 ERGL

>member
-6 VTVITTILLV
+6 VTAVATLLLL
-16 AALAPTVAA
+16 AAIAPTVAA
-25 DVDPQLSTPISEL
+25 DVDPQLSTPTLEL

-46 VYEITIRNNGDDDM
+46 VYKITIRNNGDDDM
-60 TYTLQTQ
+60 TYSLQTQ
-67 QGTGCGG
+67 QGAGCSG
-74 FTSTVDSPS
+74 FTSSVDSPT

-88 NGEELVDL
+88 NDEELVDL
-96 TVQVDDTAAGEC
+96 EVQVNDQASGEC

-113 ITATGGTPPTPQSDS
+113 ITATGGTNPTPQSDS

-145 TTDDLTKEYDLEG
+145 TTDDLTKEYDLDG

-163 IVNVENNGDQQATIQ
+163 VVNVENNGDQQATVQ
-178 LAVENDSGCDSDDDS
+178 LEVENDSGCDSDDDS
-193 VSATVNPATV
+193 VSAAVDPATV
-203 SLNSGDNED
+203 TLNSGSNQD
-212 VDFVITLDD
+212 VDFAITLDD
-221 EGETDAGDHCFIL
+221 EGETEAGDHCFIL
-234 RATVNNDPSPDQAED
+234 RATVSNDPSQTAED
-249 NLTLTGIV
+249 NLTLTGVV

-278 TSTENNLEVTNTG
+278 TSTQNNLVVRNTG
-291 NTAWTASVQAQSS
+291 NTAWTAAVQAQSS
-304 GGEDISGWVS
+304 GGQDITGWVS

-328 NGDSFTFGF
+328 NGDSFSFGF

-361 SVGCEAIVT
+361 SIGCEAIVT
-370 VKVGQIHAGD
+370 VRVGQIHDAD

-395 QPQVTISLENTGNG
+395 QPQVTIFLENTGNG

-441 NNEATST
+441 NNDATST

-459 GSTSIK
+459 GSTSII
-465 FKISGGGGPDSLD
+465 FKVSGDGGPETLD
-478 SATLTVNVNQRHEV
+478 SVSLTINVNQRHEV
-492 ELEFT
+492 DLEFT

-516 NHGNVED
+516 NLGNVED
-523 TIKLQVC
+523 TIKLQAC
-530 DPGDQTGCNAPEWGA
+530 DPDDQTGCNPPEWSA
-545 SYSDPNGNGINQ
+545 SYSDSNGNGVNQ
-557 VSLEPG
+557 VSLGPG
-563 QSRNLYLDVN
+563 QSRSLYLDVN
-573 VEGEENADSARILA
+573 VQGEENADSARILA
-587 RAAVFGADADA
+587 RAAVFGANADAD
-598 KETVTVTVSNYNY
+598 ETVTVTVSNYNY
-611 SFEISPLEPGIMPD
+611 SFEISPLEPGLMPD
-625 QIDLTLPPG
+625 QIDLTMPPG

-645 TGDYPAGDNLEV
+645 TGDYPAGDDLEI
-657 EITGLEALVIRTVSI
+657 EILGLEALVIRTVTI
-672 QGNTITAPVPVGA
+672 QGNSITAPVPVGA

-704 LNGLMQIS
+704 LNGLMQINA
-712 TFSTLNPNEA
+712 FSTLNPNEV
-722 STIDIA
+722 SSIDVA

-742 EATKQTT
+742 EPTKQTT

-761 TNNGNVVEDV
+761 TNHGNVVEDV

-776 ESLRGWSVDILPDNF
+776 ESLRGWSVDILPDDF
-791 DLEPGQTMEIRVNTL
+791 ELEPGQTMEIKVNTL
-806 PPADLISDDEY
+806 PPANLISDDEY

-830 AGQPLDLV
+830 AGEPLDLI
-838 TVTNLPAG
+838 TETNLPAG
-846 FLSLSDTTE
+846 FLSLSDTAE
-855 QILIISLIG
+855 QILIVSVIG
-864 IGVLTITVLAF
+864 IGVLTIAILTF

-880 NQRILEALSD
+880 NQRILEALGD
-890 ERKL
+890 ERGL

>member
-6 VTVITTILLV
+6 VTAVATLLLL
-16 AALAPTVAA
+16 AAIAPTVAA
-25 DVDPQLSTPISEL
+25 DVDPQLSTPTLEL

-46 VYEITIRNNGDDDM
+46 VYKITIRNNGDDDM
-60 TYTLQTQ
+60 TYSLQTQ
-67 QGTGCGG
+67 QGAGCSG
-74 FTSTVDSPS
+74 FTSSVDSPT

-88 NGEELVDL
+88 NDEELVDL
-96 TVQVDDTAAGEC
+96 EVQVNEQASGEC

-113 ITATGGTPPTPQSDS
+113 ITATGGTNPTPQSDS

-145 TTDDLTKEYDLEG
+145 TTDDLTKEYDLDG

-163 IVNVENNGDQQATIQ
+163 VVNVENNGDQQATVQ
-178 LAVENDSGCDSDDDS
+178 LEVENDSGCDSDDDS
-193 VSATVNPATV
+193 VSAAVDPATV
-203 SLNSGDNED
+203 TLNSGSNQD
-212 VDFVITLDD
+212 VDFAITLDD
-221 EGETDAGDHCFIL
+221 EGETEAGDHCFIL
-234 RATVNNDPSPDQAED
+234 RATVSNDPSQTAED
-249 NLTLTGIV
+249 NLTLTGVV

-278 TSTENNLEVTNTG
+278 TSTQNNLVVRNTG
-291 NTAWTASVQAQSS
+291 NTAWTAAVQAQSS
-304 GGEDISGWVS
+304 GGQDITGWVS

-328 NGDSFTFGF
+328 NGDSFSFGF

-361 SVGCEAIVT
+361 SIGCEAIVT
-370 VKVGQIHAGD
+370 VRVGQIHDAD
-380 ISLNTGTISNVEPGS
+380 MSLNTGTISNVEPGS
-395 QPQVTISLENTGNG
+395 QPQVTIFLENTGNG

-441 NNEATST
+441 NNDATST

-459 GSTSIK
+459 GSTSII
-465 FKISGGGGPDSLD
+465 FKVSGDGGPETLD
-478 SATLTVNVNQRHEV
+478 SVSLTINVNQRHEV
-492 ELEFT
+492 DLEFT

-516 NHGNVED
+516 NLGNVED
-523 TIKLQVC
+523 TIKLQAC
-530 DPGDQTGCNAPEWGA
+530 DPDDQTGCNPPEWSA
-545 SYSDPNGNGINQ
+545 SYSDSNGNGVNQ
-557 VSLEPG
+557 VSLGPG
-563 QSRNLYLDVN
+563 QSRSLYLDVN
-573 VEGEENADSARILA
+573 VQGEENADSARILA
-587 RAAVFGADADA
+587 RAAVFGANADAD
-598 KETVTVTVSNYNY
+598 EIVTVTVSNYNY
-611 SFEISPLEPGIMPD
+611 SFEISPLEPGLMPD
-625 QIDLTLPPG
+625 QIDLTMPPG

-645 TGDYPAGDNLEV
+645 TGDYPAGDDLEI
-657 EITGLEALVIRTVSI
+657 EILGLEALVIRTVTI
-672 QGNTITAPVPVGA
+672 QGNSITAPVPVGA

-704 LNGLMQIS
+704 LNGLMQINA
-712 TFSTLNPNEA
+712 FSTLNPNEV
-722 STIDIA
+722 SSIDVA

-742 EATKQTT
+742 EPTKQTT

-761 TNNGNVVEDV
+761 TNHGNVVEDV

-776 ESLRGWSVDILPDNF
+776 ESLRGWSVDILPDDF
-791 DLEPGQTMEIRVNTL
+791 ELEPGQTMEIKVNTL
-806 PPADLISDDEY
+806 PPANLISDDEY

-830 AGQPLDLV
+830 AGEPLDLI
-838 TVTNLPAG
+838 TETNLPAG

-855 QILIISLIG
+855 QILIVSVIG
-864 IGVLTITVLAF
+864 IGVLTIVILTF

-880 NQRILEALSD
+880 NQRILEALGD
-890 ERKL
+890 ERGL

>member
-6 VTVITTILLV
+6 VTAVATLLLL
-16 AALAPTVAA
+16 AAIAPTVAA
-25 DVDPQLSTPISEL
+25 DVDPQLSTPTLEL

-46 VYEITIRNNGDDDM
+46 VYKITIRNNGDDDM
-60 TYTLQTQ
+60 TYSLQTQ
-67 QGTGCGG
+67 QGAGCSG
-74 FTSTVDSPS
+74 FTSSVDSPT

-88 NGEELVDL
+88 NDEELVDL
-96 TVQVDDTAAGEC
+96 EVQVNDQASGEC

-113 ITATGGTPPTPQSDS
+113 VTATGGTNPTPQSDS

-145 TTDDLTKEYDLEG
+145 TTDDLTKEYDLDG

-163 IVNVENNGDQQATIQ
+163 VVNVENNGDQQATVQ
-178 LAVENDSGCDSDDDS
+178 LEVENDSGCDSDDDS
-193 VSATVNPATV
+193 VSAAVDPATV
-203 SLNSGDNED
+203 TLNSGSNQD
-212 VDFVITLDD
+212 VDFAITLDD
-221 EGETDAGDHCFIL
+221 EGETEAGDHCFIL
-234 RATVNNDPSPDQAED
+234 RATVSNDPSQTAED
-249 NLTLTGIV
+249 NLTLTGVV

-278 TSTENNLEVTNTG
+278 TSTQNNLVVRNTG
-291 NTAWTASVQAQSS
+291 NTAWTAAVQAQSS
-304 GGEDISGWVS
+304 GGQDITGWVS

-328 NGDSFTFGF
+328 NGDSFSFGF

-361 SVGCEAIVT
+361 SIGCEAIVT
-370 VKVGQIHAGD
+370 VRVGQIHDAD
-380 ISLNTGTISNVEPGS
+380 MSLNTGTISNVEPGS
-395 QPQVTISLENTGNG
+395 QPQVTIFLENTGNG

-441 NNEATST
+441 NNDATST

-459 GSTSIK
+459 GSTSII
-465 FKISGGGGPDSLD
+465 FKVSGDGGPETLD
-478 SATLTVNVNQRHEV
+478 SVSLTINVNQRHEV
-492 ELEFT
+492 DLEFT

-516 NHGNVED
+516 NLGNVED
-523 TIKLQVC
+523 TIKLQAC
-530 DPGDQTGCNAPEWGA
+530 DPDDQTGCNPPEWSA
-545 SYSDPNGNGINQ
+545 SYSDSNGNGVNQ
-557 VSLEPG
+557 VSLGPG
-563 QSRNLYLDVN
+563 QSRSLYLDVN
-573 VEGEENADSARILA
+573 VQGEENADSTRILA
-587 RAAVFGADADA
+587 RAAVFGANADAD
-598 KETVTVTVSNYNY
+598 ETVTVTVSNYNY
-611 SFEISPLEPGIMPD
+611 SFEISPLEPGLMPD
-625 QIDLTLPPG
+625 QIDLTMPPG

-645 TGDYPAGDNLEV
+645 TGDYPAGDDLEI
-657 EITGLEALVIRTVSI
+657 EILGLEALVIRTVTI
-672 QGNTITAPVPVGA
+672 QGNSITAPVPVGA

-690 VDVRLEVV
+690 VDVRLEAV

-704 LNGLMQIS
+704 LNGLMQINA
-712 TFSTLNPNEA
+712 FSTLNPNEV
-722 STIDIA
+722 SSIDIA

-742 EATKQTT
+742 EPIKQAT

-761 TNNGNVVEDV
+761 TNHGNVVEDV

-776 ESLRGWSVDILPDNF
+776 ESLRGWSVDILPDDF
-791 DLEPGQTMEIRVNTL
+791 ELEPGQTMEIKVNTL
-806 PPADLISDDEY
+806 PPANLISDDEY

-830 AGQPLDLV
+830 AGEPLDLI
-838 TVTNLPAG
+838 TETNLPAG
-846 FLSLSDTTE
+846 FLSLSDTAE
-855 QILIISLIG
+855 QILIVSVIG
-864 IGVLTITVLAF
+864 IGVLTIAILTF

-880 NQRILEALSD
+880 NQRILEALGD
-890 ERKL
+890 ERGL